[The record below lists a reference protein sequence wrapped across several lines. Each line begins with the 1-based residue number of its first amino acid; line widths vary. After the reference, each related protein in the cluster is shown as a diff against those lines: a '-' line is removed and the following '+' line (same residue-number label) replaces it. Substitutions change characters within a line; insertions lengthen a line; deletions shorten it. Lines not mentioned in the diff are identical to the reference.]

1 MGNDPLAILFQE
13 RNMNKIYK
21 TFFSSARGC
30 VVVANELSTSKSK
43 SATKTVVASVAMAV
57 ASLAC
62 AEIPEFTPPS
72 DVVEF
77 NVNQEYIDQNG
88 GKTAFAYE
96 NVSTGE
102 VSSDKNLLVT
112 GSAEKAQATGFWAS
126 GNDTSFVNKGT
137 VYVTAADKTT
147 AKTWSQQAIGAA
159 NGATATNEG
168 TIVVKNAYG
177 MIVGSEDNGDNPA
190 TIVNKGTIAVY
201 ETGAAM
207 ELGGKEGSVAENA
220 GTIYVAKAI
229 GESDH
234 VGTLKPFTFGVL
246 IKDHKN
252 GLFTNSGIISAKD
265 ATAAISVQL
274 GDNPSLTDKNTIKLT
289 SGSQTLGKIQIDAP
303 NTTLVMEDG
312 AVFEGRLVVS
322 KTASKTSITG
332 TQKAVGLTAS
342 NGAALFLS
350 PADSSA
356 TIKNALYSGN
366 KASGAAVAMGGA
378 VYSNGSPIYF
388 ENTVFD
394 GNSAVITAP
403 TKDTDAATG
412 GAIQIKGSPDTVFKD
427 VVFTNNSAVVNGA
440 DGKGAYAFG
449 GAINVDYSTGST
461 TGVKR
466 DSDVKFIITKDIA
479 YTGNT
484 VSSDGNGKPDTWGY
498 THSHTQAGGFLFLDR
513 GSVAT
518 FDVQG
523 SATLTIGEKGTTGDT
538 DSIASSMP
546 NNTNA
551 NGGQHALLNK
561 TGSGTLLVN
570 SDLNKYYGTA
580 DVQEGTMH
588 VTSEWLVQHNVNVT
602 GGTLIL
608 DKANIANGENSKN
621 QTNEGSQQIGSFNV
635 TKGELILTTLSG
647 EALDGAVNVSGNDSA
662 FIFGEQDHNSLEA
675 AKAAI
680 GTKTGPN
687 AYIGQNL
694 NLSENGRLMLGNAA
708 EATAEDA
715 AAKTPSVVLGSGA
728 NLFIAAGSAIVG
740 TENQSFVANEGSSI
754 YLDKARLGQNYQLTE
769 GFGNVDESK
778 ANFATTNR
786 LLGATLAKNEDGQL
800 ILGVERND
808 VQLDTIAPNTVNAAL
823 ATGEGLGVERINA
836 LLDINSGLTT
846 EQAAAEINRIALM
859 GTASAA
865 QAMAV
870 NGANLIADTLDQHG
884 SVLAAYAHKKQGAD
898 LWIDLSGMTSK
909 ASRYQAGSTNY
920 GYKSD
925 IGGATVGADYAFGN
939 GAALGGAV
947 SFGKGSA
954 RGQGNGSGIKNDI
967 RYWGANV
974 YGVWNTEY
982 ANVIG
987 NVGYLQ
993 SKNKISHVG
1002 YKGKPDVKTFS
1013 LGVRVE
1019 KPLALNEVLTVTPHV
1034 GARYLHV
1041 DMESFKA
1048 GGFKYS
1054 AEKANLFQVPF
1065 GVALNGKA
1073 NVASVDVKPFVDV
1086 QIAPAL
1092 GDRKV
1097 KNKFALATSAAS
1109 DSIDSRIANNA
1120 MYSAKVG
1127 VEAAKGAHAFGLNYG
1142 IGSGDK
1148 GRVDQVLQA
1157 KYRYQ
1162 F

>member
-1 MGNDPLAILFQE
+1 MPVWLAPLHLNILPPTKLEANEFSFVENSGNTNP
-13 RNMNKIYK
+13 YK
-21 TFFSSARGC
+21 T
-30 VVVANELSTSKSK
+30 LTSTSS
-43 SATKTVVASVAMAV
+43 SE
-57 ASLAC
+57 L
-62 AEIPEFTPPS
+62 
-72 DVVEF
+72 
-77 NVNQEYIDQNG
+77 
-88 GKTAFAYE
+88 E
-96 NVSTGE
+96 N
-102 VSSDKNLLVT
+102 LWVT
-112 GSAEKAQATGFWAS
+112 GSGAGSKATGYWVDSDGQEATFTNL
-126 GNDTSFVNKGT
+126 GNI
-137 VYVTAADKTT
+137 YVTAVDGANS
-147 AKTWSQQAIGAA
+147 WSQRAIGVAD
-159 NGATATNEG
+159 GATAINKG
-168 TIVVKNAYG
+168 TIVVQNAYG
-177 MIVGSEDNGDNPA
+177 MTVGSDKNGSTPA
-190 TIVNKGTIAVY
+190 TIINEGSIAVY
-201 ETGAAM
+201 KTGAAI
-207 ELGGKEGSVAENA
+207 ELGGVKGSTAENK
-220 GTIYVAKAI
+220 GQIYVGKPSA
-229 GESDH
+229 SD
-234 VGTLKPFTFGVL
+234 GAFTIGVL
-246 IKDHKN
+246 VKDHKE
-252 GLFTNSGIISAKD
+252 GTFTNSGLIDAKE
-265 ATAAISVQL
+265 ATAAIAVQQ
-274 GDNPSLTDKNTIKLT
+274 GTSTDKNTILLS
-289 SGSQTLGKIQIDAP
+289 SGSQTLGKILIDAP
-303 NTTLVMEDG
+303 NTTLNMEDG
-312 AVFEGRLVVS
+312 AVYEGGIFVS
-322 KTASKTSITG
+322 KNATKTAISG
-332 TQKAVGLTAS
+332 TQKAEGLTAS
-342 NGAALFLS
+342 YGAALFLA

-356 TIKNALYSGN
+356 SIKNALYSGN
-366 KASGAAVAMGGA
+366 KASGATVAMGGA

-394 GNSAVITAP
+394 GNSAVITSPA
-403 TKDTDAATG
+403 KDTHAATG

-427 VVFTNNSAVVNGA
+427 VVFMNNSAAVTGA
-440 DGKGAYAFG
+440 ADKGAYAFG

-466 DSDVKFIITKDIA
+466 DSDVKFIITKDLA

-484 VSSDGNGKPDTWGY
+484 VSSDGTGKPDTYGY

-518 FDVQG
+518 FEVQG
-523 SATLTIGEKGTTGDT
+523 AATLTIGEKGTTGDT

-546 NNTNA
+546 NNTTA

-561 TGSGTLLVN
+561 TGTGTLLVN
-570 SDLNKYYGTA
+570 SDLNKYYGTT

-608 DKANIANGENSKN
+608 DKANIANGENAKN
-621 QTNEGSQQIGSFNV
+621 QTNEGNQQIDSLNI
-635 TKGELILTTLSG
+635 TKGELVLTALSG

-675 AKAAI
+675 AKAI
-680 GTKTGPN
+680 VGTKSGPN
-687 AYIGQNL
+687 AYIGKTL
-694 NLSENGRLMLGNAA
+694 KLSENGRLMLGNAA
-708 EATAEDA
+708 AATAEGVA
-715 AAKTPSVVLGSGA
+715 ATPSVVLGEGA

-786 LLGATLAKNEDGQL
+786 LLGARLAKNEDGQL

-823 ATGEGLGVERINA
+823 TAEEGLGVERINA
-836 LLDINSGLTT
+836 LLDINSDLTT
-846 EQAAAEINRIALM
+846 EQAASEINRIAMM

-870 NGANLIADTLDQHG
+870 NGSNLIADTLDQHG
-884 SVLAAYAHKKQGAD
+884 SVLAAYAHEKQGTD

-925 IGGATVGADYAFGN
+925 IGGATLGADYAFGN
-939 GAALGGAV
+939 GMALGGAV

-993 SKNKISHVG
+993 SKNKISHAG

-1013 LGVRVE
+1013 VGVRVE

-1048 GGFKYS
+1048 GGFKYT

-1065 GVALNGKA
+1065 GVAFNGKA

-1097 KNKFALATSAAS
+1097 KNKFALATGDAS

-1120 MYSAKVG
+1120 TYSAKVG
-1127 VEAAKGAHAFGLNYG
+1127 VEAARGAHAFGLNYG
-1142 IGSGDK
+1142 IGSGNK

>member
-1 MGNDPLAILFQE
+1 MPLHLNILPPPGNLESNEINFVVDSPNTTKSYKAI
-13 RNMNKIYK
+13 
-21 TFFSSARGC
+21 T
-30 VVVANELSTSKSK
+30 STS
-43 SATKTVVASVAMAV
+43 
-57 ASLAC
+57 
-62 AEIPEFTPPS
+62 
-72 DVVEF
+72 
-77 NVNQEYIDQNG
+77 
-88 GKTAFAYE
+88 
-96 NVSTGE
+96 
-102 VSSDKNLLVT
+102 SSELKNLWVT
-112 GSAEKAQATGFWAS
+112 GSGDGSKATGYWIDSNGQEATFTNL
-126 GNDTSFVNKGT
+126 GNI
-137 VYVTAADKTT
+137 YVTAVGD
-147 AKTWSQQAIGAA
+147 AKSWSQRAIGAA
-159 NGATATNEG
+159 DGATAINKG
-168 TIVVKNAYG
+168 TIVVQNAYG
-177 MIVGSEDNGDNPA
+177 MTVGSAGNGTAPA
-190 TIVNKGTIAVY
+190 TIINEGSIAVY

-207 ELGGKEGSVAENA
+207 ELGGVKGSTAENK
-220 GTIYVAKAI
+220 GQIYV
-229 GESDH
+229 S
-234 VGTLKPFTFGVL
+234 KPSENDGAFTIGVL
-246 IKDHKN
+246 VKDHEE
-252 GLFTNSGIISAKD
+252 GTFTNSGLIDAKE
-265 ATAAISVQL
+265 ATAAISVQK
-274 GDNPSLTDKNTIKLT
+274 GTSTDKNTILLT
-289 SGSQTLGKIQIDAP
+289 SGSQTLGNISIDAP
-303 NTTLVMEDG
+303 NTTLNMEDG
-312 AVFEGRLVVS
+312 AVYEGGIFVS
-322 KTASKTSITG
+322 KGATNTAISG
-332 TQKAVGLTAS
+332 TQKAVGLTVLNGVGA
-342 NGAALFLS
+342 GAALFLG
-350 PADSSA
+350 PANSSA
-356 TIKNALYSGN
+356 SIKNALYSGN
-366 KASGAAVAMGGA
+366 KVRVTSPDKYGDASAAGGA

-394 GNSAVITAP
+394 GNSAENTAP
-403 TKDTDAATG
+403 SKDTDAATG

-427 VVFTNNSAVVNGA
+427 VVFTNNSATVTGA
-440 DGKGAYAFG
+440 DRTGAYAFG
-449 GAINVDYSTGST
+449 GAILVDYSTGSV

-466 DSDVKFIITKDIA
+466 DSDVKFIITKDLA

-484 VSSDGNGKPDTWGY
+484 VSSDGNGKPNTYHY

-518 FDVQG
+518 FEVQG
-523 SATLTIGEKGTTGDT
+523 AATLTIGEKGTTGDT

-546 NNTNA
+546 NDTTV

-561 TGSGTLLVN
+561 TGTGTLLVN
-570 SDLNKYYGTA
+570 SDLNKYYGTT

-588 VTSEWLVQHNVNVT
+588 VTSEWMVQHNVNVT

-608 DKANIANGENSKN
+608 DKANIANGANAKN
-621 QTNEGSQQIGSFNV
+621 QTNDGQQQIGSFNV
-635 TKGELILTTLSG
+635 TKGELVLTALSG

-675 AKAAI
+675 AKAI
-680 GTKTGPN
+680 VGTKSGPN
-687 AYIGQNL
+687 AYIGKTL
-694 NLSENGRLMLGNAA
+694 KLSENGRLMLGNAA
-708 EATAEDA
+708 AVTAEGVA
-715 AAKTPSVVLGSGA
+715 ATPSVVLGEGA

-823 ATGEGLGVERINA
+823 ASGEGLGVERINA

-846 EQAAAEINRIALM
+846 EQAASEINRIALM

-884 SVLAAYAHKKQGAD
+884 SVLAAYAHEKQGAD

-967 RYWGANV
+967 TYWGANV

-993 SKNKISHVG
+993 SKNKISHAG

-1013 LGVRVE
+1013 VGVRVE
-1019 KPLALNEVLTVTPHV
+1019 KPLALNEVITVTPHV

-1065 GVALNGKA
+1065 GVAFNGKA

-1097 KNKFALATSAAS
+1097 KNKFALATGGAS

-1127 VEAAKGAHAFGLNYG
+1127 VEATKGAHAFGLNYG

>member
-1 MGNDPLAILFQE
+1 MLVGNDPLAILYQE

-21 TFFSSARGC
+21 TFFNSARGC
-30 VVVANELSTSKSK
+30 IVVANELSTSKSK

-57 ASLAC
+57 AGLAC
-62 AEIPEFTPPS
+62 AAAPEYITPPTKLEANEFS
-72 DVVEF
+72 FVE
-77 NVNQEYIDQNG
+77 NSGNTNPY
-88 GKTAFAYE
+88 KTITSTNSSELE
-96 NVSTGE
+96 N
-102 VSSDKNLLVT
+102 LWVT
-112 GSAEKAQATGFWAS
+112 GSGAGSKATGYWVDSDGQEATFTNL
-126 GNDTSFVNKGT
+126 GNI
-137 VYVTAADKTT
+137 YVTAVDGANS
-147 AKTWSQQAIGAA
+147 WSQRAIGAA
-159 NGATATNEG
+159 DGATAINKG
-168 TIVVKNAYG
+168 TIVVQNAYG
-177 MIVGSEDNGDNPA
+177 MTVGSDKNGSTPA
-190 TIVNKGTIAVY
+190 KIINEGSIAVY
-201 ETGAAM
+201 DTGAAM
-207 ELGGKEGSVAENA
+207 ELGGVKGSTAENK
-220 GTIYVAKAI
+220 GQIYV
-229 GESDH
+229 S
-234 VGTLKPFTFGVL
+234 KPSTNKEAFTIGVL
-246 IKDHKN
+246 VKDHEE
-252 GLFTNSGIISAKD
+252 GTFTNSGLIDAKE
-265 ATAAISVQL
+265 ATAAIAVQQ
-274 GDNPSLTDKNTIKLT
+274 GTSTDKNTILLS
-289 SGSQTLGKIQIDAP
+289 SGSQTLGNILIDAP
-303 NTTLVMEDG
+303 NTTLNMEDG
-312 AVFEGRLVVS
+312 AVYEGRIFVSKNAS
-322 KTASKTSITG
+322 KTAISG
-332 TQKAVGLTAS
+332 TQKAEGLTAS
-342 NGAALFLS
+342 NGAGAALFLA

-356 TIKNALYSGN
+356 SIKNALYSGN
-366 KASGAAVAMGGA
+366 KASGATAAMGGA

-403 TKDTDAATG
+403 AKATDAATG

-427 VVFTNNSAVVNGA
+427 VVFTNNTAAVTGANGI
-440 DGKGAYAFG
+440 GAYAFG

-466 DSDVKFIITKDIA
+466 DSDVKFIITKDLA

-484 VSSDGNGKPDTWGY
+484 VSSDGTGKPDTYGY

-518 FDVQG
+518 FEVQG
-523 SATLTIGEKGTTGDT
+523 AATLTIGEKGTTGDT

-546 NNTNA
+546 NNNKV

-561 TGSGTLLVN
+561 TGTGTLLVN
-570 SDLNKYYGTA
+570 SDLNKYYGTT

-588 VTSEWLVQHNVNVT
+588 VTSEWMVQHNVNVT

-608 DKANIANGENSKN
+608 DKANIANGANAKN
-621 QTNEGSQQIGSFNV
+621 QTNDGQQQIGSFNV
-635 TKGELILTTLSG
+635 TKGELVLTALSG

-675 AKAAI
+675 AKAI
-680 GTKTGPN
+680 VGTKSGPN
-687 AYIGQNL
+687 AYIGKTL
-694 NLSENGRLMLGNAA
+694 KLSENGRLMLGNAA
-708 EATAEDA
+708 AVTAEGVA
-715 AAKTPSVVLGSGA
+715 ATPSVVLGEGA

-769 GFGNVDESK
+769 GFGKVDESK

-808 VQLDTIAPNTVNAAL
+808 VQLDTIASNTVNAAL
-823 ATGEGLGVERINA
+823 AAGEGLGVERINA

-846 EQAAAEINRIALM
+846 EQAASEINRIAMM

-870 NGANLIADTLDQHG
+870 NGSNLIADTLDQHG
-884 SVLAAYAHKKQGAD
+884 SVLAAYAHEKQGTD

-925 IGGATVGADYAFGN
+925 IGGATLGADYAFGN
-939 GAALGGAV
+939 GTALGGAV

-993 SKNKISHVG
+993 SKNKISHAG

-1013 LGVRVE
+1013 VGVRVE

-1048 GGFKYS
+1048 GGFKYT

-1065 GVALNGKA
+1065 GVAFNGKA

-1097 KNKFALATSAAS
+1097 KNKFALATGDAS

-1142 IGSGDK
+1142 IGSGNK

>member
-1 MGNDPLAILFQE
+1 MPVWLAPLHLNILPPTKLEANEFSFVENSGNTNP
-13 RNMNKIYK
+13 YK
-21 TFFSSARGC
+21 T
-30 VVVANELSTSKSK
+30 LTSTSS
-43 SATKTVVASVAMAV
+43 SE
-57 ASLAC
+57 L
-62 AEIPEFTPPS
+62 
-72 DVVEF
+72 
-77 NVNQEYIDQNG
+77 
-88 GKTAFAYE
+88 E
-96 NVSTGE
+96 N
-102 VSSDKNLLVT
+102 LWVT
-112 GSAEKAQATGFWAS
+112 GSGADSKATGYWVDSDGQEATFTNL
-126 GNDTSFVNKGT
+126 GNI
-137 VYVTAADKTT
+137 YVTAVDGANS
-147 AKTWSQQAIGAA
+147 WSQRAIGVAD
-159 NGATATNEG
+159 GATAINKG
-168 TIVVKNAYG
+168 TIVVQNAYG
-177 MIVGSEDNGDNPA
+177 MTVGSDKNGSTPA
-190 TIVNKGTIAVY
+190 TIINEGSIAVY
-201 ETGAAM
+201 KTGAAI
-207 ELGGKEGSVAENA
+207 ELGGVKGSTAENK
-220 GTIYVAKAI
+220 GQIYVGKPSA
-229 GESDH
+229 SD
-234 VGTLKPFTFGVL
+234 GAFTIGVL
-246 IKDHKN
+246 VKDHKE
-252 GLFTNSGIISAKD
+252 GTFTNSGLIDAKE
-265 ATAAISVQL
+265 ATAAIAVQQ
-274 GDNPSLTDKNTIKLT
+274 GTSTDKNTILLS
-289 SGSQTLGKIQIDAP
+289 SGSQTLGKILIDAP
-303 NTTLVMEDG
+303 NTTLNMEDG
-312 AVFEGRLVVS
+312 AVYEGGIFVS
-322 KTASKTSITG
+322 KNATKTAISG
-332 TQKAVGLTAS
+332 TQKAEGLTAS
-342 NGAALFLS
+342 YGAALFLA

-356 TIKNALYSGN
+356 SIKNALYSGN
-366 KASGAAVAMGGA
+366 KASGATVAMGGA

-394 GNSAVITAP
+394 GNSAVITSPA
-403 TKDTDAATG
+403 KDTHAATG

-427 VVFTNNSAVVNGA
+427 VVFMNNSAAVTGA
-440 DGKGAYAFG
+440 ADKGAYAFG

-466 DSDVKFIITKDIA
+466 DSDVKFIITKDLA

-484 VSSDGNGKPDTWGY
+484 VSSDGTGKPDTYGY

-518 FDVQG
+518 FEVQG
-523 SATLTIGEKGTTGDT
+523 AATLTIGEKGTTGDT

-546 NNTNA
+546 NNTTA

-561 TGSGTLLVN
+561 TGTGTLLVN
-570 SDLNKYYGTA
+570 SDLNKYYGTT

-608 DKANIANGENSKN
+608 DKANIANGENAKN
-621 QTNEGSQQIGSFNV
+621 QTNEGNQQIGSLNI
-635 TKGELILTTLSG
+635 TKGELVLTALSG

-675 AKAAI
+675 AKAI
-680 GTKTGPN
+680 VGTKSGPN
-687 AYIGQNL
+687 AYIGKTL
-694 NLSENGRLMLGNAA
+694 KLSENGRLMLGNAA
-708 EATAEDA
+708 AATAEGVA
-715 AAKTPSVVLGSGA
+715 ATPSVVLGEGA

-786 LLGATLAKNEDGQL
+786 LLGARLAKNEDGQL

-823 ATGEGLGVERINA
+823 TAEEGLGVERINA
-836 LLDINSGLTT
+836 LLDINSDLTT
-846 EQAAAEINRIALM
+846 EQAASEINRIAMM

-870 NGANLIADTLDQHG
+870 NGSNLIADTLDQHG
-884 SVLAAYAHKKQGAD
+884 SVLAAYAHEKQGTD

-925 IGGATVGADYAFGN
+925 IGGATLGADYAFGN
-939 GAALGGAV
+939 GMALGGAV

-993 SKNKISHVG
+993 SKNKISHAG

-1013 LGVRVE
+1013 VGVRVE

-1048 GGFKYS
+1048 GGFKYT

-1065 GVALNGKA
+1065 GVAFNGKA

-1097 KNKFALATSAAS
+1097 KNKFALATGDAS

-1127 VEAAKGAHAFGLNYG
+1127 VEAARGAHAFGLNYG
-1142 IGSGDK
+1142 IGSGNK

>member
-1 MGNDPLAILFQE
+1 
-13 RNMNKIYK
+13 MNKIYK
-21 TFFSSARGC
+21 TFFNSARGC
-30 VVVANELSTSKSK
+30 IVVANELSTSKSK

-57 ASLAC
+57 AGLAC
-62 AEIPEFTPPS
+62 AAAPEYITPPS
-72 DVVEF
+72 NLESNEFSFVE
-77 NVNQEYIDQNG
+77 NSGNTNPY
-88 GKTAFAYE
+88 KTITSTNSSELE
-96 NVSTGE
+96 N
-102 VSSDKNLLVT
+102 LWVT
-112 GSAEKAQATGFWAS
+112 GSGAGSKATGYWIDS
-126 GNDTSFVNKGT
+126 
-137 VYVTAADKTT
+137 
-147 AKTWSQQAIGAA
+147 
-159 NGATATNEG
+159 NGQEAT
-168 TIVVKNAYG
+168 
-177 MIVGSEDNGDNPA
+177 
-190 TIVNKGTIAVY
+190 
-201 ETGAAM
+201 
-207 ELGGKEGSVAENA
+207 
-220 GTIYVAKAI
+220 
-229 GESDH
+229 
-234 VGTLKPFTFGVL
+234 
-246 IKDHKN
+246 
-252 GLFTNSGIISAKD
+252 FTNSGLIDAKE
-265 ATAAISVQL
+265 ATAAITVQK
-274 GDNPSLTDKNTIKLT
+274 GTSTDKNTILIT
-289 SGSQTLGKIQIDAP
+289 SGSQILGNISIDAP
-303 NTTLVMEDG
+303 NTTLNMEDG
-312 AVFEGRLVVS
+312 AVYEGGIFVS
-322 KTASKTSITG
+322 NKAKGTAISG
-332 TQKAVGLTAS
+332 TQKAVGLTVLNGVGA
-342 NGAALFLS
+342 GAALFLS

-356 TIKNALYSGN
+356 SIKNALYSGN
-366 KASGAAVAMGGA
+366 KARVTVADKDGNAFAAGGA

-394 GNSAVITAP
+394 GNSAAITAP
-403 TKDTDAATG
+403 SKDTDGATG
-412 GAIQIKGSPDTVFKD
+412 GAIFIKGSPDTVFKD
-427 VVFTNNSAVVNGA
+427 VVFTNNSATVTGA
-440 DGKGAYAFG
+440 GRTGAYAFG
-449 GAINVDYSTGST
+449 GAILVDYSTGSA

-466 DSDVKFIITKDIA
+466 DSDVKFIITKDLA

-484 VSSDGNGKPDTWGY
+484 VSSDGNGKPNTYGY

-518 FDVQG
+518 FEVQG
-523 SATLTIGEKGTTGDT
+523 TATLTIGEEGTTGDT
-538 DSIASSMP
+538 DSIASSIP
-546 NNTNA
+546 INDKT

-570 SDLNKYYGTA
+570 SDLNKYYGTTA
-580 DVQEGTMH
+580 VQEGTMH
-588 VTSEWLVQHNVNVT
+588 VTSEWLVQNNVNVT

-608 DKANIANGENSKN
+608 DKANIAIGENFKN
-621 QTNEGSQQIGSFNV
+621 QDSKGNKQVGSFNV
-635 TKGELILTTLSG
+635 TKGELILTALSG

-662 FIFGEQDHNSLEA
+662 FIFGEQDHNFLE
-675 AKAAI
+675 AAI

-687 AYIGQNL
+687 AYIGKTL
-694 NLSENGRLMLGNAA
+694 KLSENGRLMLGNAA
-708 EATAEDA
+708 EPAAENAD
-715 AAKTPSVVLGSGA
+715 AKTPSVVLGEGA

-740 TENQSFVANEGSSI
+740 NESQSFVANEGSSI
-754 YLDKARLGQNYQLTE
+754 YLDKARLGQKYQLTE

-823 ATGEGLGVERINA
+823 ASGEGLGVERINA

-846 EQAAAEINRIALM
+846 EQAASEINRIALM

-884 SVLAAYAHKKQGAD
+884 SVLAAYAHEKQGAD

-967 RYWGANV
+967 TYWGANV

-993 SKNKISHVG
+993 SKNKISHAG

-1013 LGVRVE
+1013 VGVRVE
-1019 KPLALNEVLTVTPHV
+1019 KPLALNEVITVTPHV

-1065 GVALNGKA
+1065 GVAFNGKA

-1097 KNKFALATSAAS
+1097 KNKFALATGGAS

-1127 VEAAKGAHAFGLNYG
+1127 VEATKGAHAFGLNYG

>member
-1 MGNDPLAILFQE
+1 MPVWLAPLHLNILPPPTKLEANEFSFVENSGNTNP
-13 RNMNKIYK
+13 YK
-21 TFFSSARGC
+21 T
-30 VVVANELSTSKSK
+30 LTSTSS
-43 SATKTVVASVAMAV
+43 SE
-57 ASLAC
+57 L
-62 AEIPEFTPPS
+62 
-72 DVVEF
+72 
-77 NVNQEYIDQNG
+77 
-88 GKTAFAYE
+88 E
-96 NVSTGE
+96 N
-102 VSSDKNLLVT
+102 LWVT
-112 GSAEKAQATGFWAS
+112 GSGAGSKATGYWVDSDGQEATFTNL
-126 GNDTSFVNKGT
+126 GNI
-137 VYVTAADKTT
+137 YVTAVDGANS
-147 AKTWSQQAIGAA
+147 WSQRAIGVAD
-159 NGATATNEG
+159 GATAINKG
-168 TIVVKNAYG
+168 TIVVQNAYG
-177 MIVGSEDNGDNPA
+177 MTVGSDKNGSTPA
-190 TIVNKGTIAVY
+190 TIINEGSIAVY
-201 ETGAAM
+201 KTGAAI
-207 ELGGKEGSVAENA
+207 ELGGVKGSTAENK
-220 GTIYVAKAI
+220 GQIYVGKPSA
-229 GESDH
+229 SD
-234 VGTLKPFTFGVL
+234 GAFTIGVL
-246 IKDHKN
+246 VKDHKE
-252 GLFTNSGIISAKD
+252 GTFTNSSLIDAKE
-265 ATAAISVQL
+265 ATAAIAVQQ
-274 GDNPSLTDKNTIKLT
+274 GTSTDKNTILLS
-289 SGSQTLGKIQIDAP
+289 SGSQTLGKILIDAP
-303 NTTLVMEDG
+303 NTTLNMEDE
-312 AVFEGRLVVS
+312 AVYEGGIFVS
-322 KTASKTSITG
+322 KNATKTAISG
-332 TQKAVGLTAS
+332 TQKAEGLTAS
-342 NGAALFLS
+342 YGAALFLA

-356 TIKNALYSGN
+356 SIKNALYSGN
-366 KASGAAVAMGGA
+366 KASGATVAMGGA

-394 GNSAVITAP
+394 GNSAVITSPA
-403 TKDTDAATG
+403 KDTHAATG

-427 VVFTNNSAVVNGA
+427 VVFMNNSAAVTGA
-440 DGKGAYAFG
+440 ADKGAYAFG

-466 DSDVKFIITKDIA
+466 DSDVKFIITKDLA

-484 VSSDGNGKPDTWGY
+484 VSSDGTGKPDTYGY

-518 FDVQG
+518 FEVQG
-523 SATLTIGEKGTTGDT
+523 AATLTIGEKGTTGDT

-546 NNTNA
+546 NNTTA

-561 TGSGTLLVN
+561 TGTGTLLVN
-570 SDLNKYYGTA
+570 SDLNKYYGTT

-608 DKANIANGENSKN
+608 DKANIANGENAKN
-621 QTNEGSQQIGSFNV
+621 QTNEGNQQIGSLNI
-635 TKGELILTTLSG
+635 TKGELVLTALSG

-675 AKAAI
+675 AKAI
-680 GTKTGPN
+680 VGTKSGPN
-687 AYIGQNL
+687 AYIGKTL
-694 NLSENGRLMLGNAA
+694 KLSENGRLMLGNAA
-708 EATAEDA
+708 AATAEGVA
-715 AAKTPSVVLGSGA
+715 ATPSVVLGEGA

-786 LLGATLAKNEDGQL
+786 LLGARLAKNEDGQL

-823 ATGEGLGVERINA
+823 TAEEGLGVERINA
-836 LLDINSGLTT
+836 LLDINSDLTT
-846 EQAAAEINRIALM
+846 EQAASEINRIAMM

-870 NGANLIADTLDQHG
+870 NGSNLIADTLDQHG
-884 SVLAAYAHKKQGAD
+884 SVLAAYAHEKQGAD

-925 IGGATVGADYAFGN
+925 IGGATLGADYAFGN
-939 GAALGGAV
+939 GMALGGAV

-993 SKNKISHVG
+993 SKNKISHAG

-1013 LGVRVE
+1013 VGVRVE

-1048 GGFKYS
+1048 GGFKYT

-1065 GVALNGKA
+1065 GVAFNGKA

-1097 KNKFALATSAAS
+1097 KNKFALATGDAS

-1127 VEAAKGAHAFGLNYG
+1127 VEAARGAHAFGLNYG
-1142 IGSGDK
+1142 IGSGNK

>member
-1 MGNDPLAILFQE
+1 MLVGNDPIAILFQE

-21 TFFSSARGC
+21 TFFNSARGC
-30 VVVANELSTSKSK
+30 IVVANELSTSKSK

-57 ASLAC
+57 AGLAC
-62 AEIPEFTPPS
+62 AAAPEYINPPS
-72 DVVEF
+72 NLGWNESSFVVDRGT
-77 NVNQEYIDQNG
+77 I
-88 GKTAFAYE
+88 AYE
-96 NVSTGE
+96 TLTST
-102 VSSDKNLLVT
+102 SSSKLENLWVK
-112 GSAEKAQATGFWAS
+112 GSGPDARATGYWIDSNGQEATFTNL
-126 GNDTSFVNKGT
+126 GNI
-137 VYVTAADKTT
+137 YVTAEGE
-147 AKTWSQQAIGAA
+147 AKSWSQRAIGAA
-159 NGATATNEG
+159 DGATAINKG
-168 TIVVKNAYG
+168 TIVVQNAYG
-177 MIVGSEDNGDNPA
+177 MTVGSAGNGPAPA
-190 TIVNKGTIAVY
+190 TIINEGSIAVY

-207 ELGGKEGSVAENA
+207 ELGGVEGSTAENK
-220 GTIYVAKAI
+220 GQIYV
-229 GESDH
+229 G
-234 VGTLKPFTFGVL
+234 KPSENSGAFTFGVL
-246 IKDHKN
+246 VKDHKE
-252 GLFTNSGIISAKD
+252 GTFTNSGLIDAKE
-265 ATAAISVQL
+265 ATAAITVQK
-274 GDNPSLTDKNTIKLT
+274 GDITDKNTILLT
-289 SGSQTLGKIQIDAP
+289 SGSQTLGNILIDAP
-303 NTTLVMEDG
+303 NTTLNMEDG
-312 AVFEGRLVVS
+312 AVYEGSIFVS
-322 KTASKTSITG
+322 NKATKTAISG

-342 NGAALFLS
+342 YGAALYLAC
-350 PADSSA
+350 ADSSA
-356 TIKNALYSGN
+356 SIKNALYSGN
-366 KASGAAVAMGGA
+366 KASGTTVAVGGA
-378 VYSNGSPIYF
+378 VYSYGSPIYF

-394 GNSAVITAP
+394 GNSAAITAP
-403 TKDTDAATG
+403 SENTDAATG

-427 VVFTNNSAVVNGA
+427 VVFTNNSATVTGA
-440 DGKGAYAFG
+440 DGTGAYAFG
-449 GAINVDYSTGST
+449 GAINVDYSTGSA

-466 DSDVKFIITKDIA
+466 DSDVKFIITKDLA

-484 VSSDGNGKPDTWGY
+484 VSSDGTGKPNTYGY

-518 FDVQG
+518 FEVQG
-523 SATLTIGEKGTTGDT
+523 AATLTIGEKGTTGDT

-546 NNTNA
+546 NNTTT

-561 TGSGTLLVN
+561 TGTGTLLVN
-570 SDLNKYYGTA
+570 SDLNKYYGTT

-608 DKANIANGENSKN
+608 DKANIANGENAKN
-621 QTNEGSQQIGSFNV
+621 QTNEGNQQIGSLNI
-635 TKGELILTTLSG
+635 TKGELVLTALSG

-662 FIFGEQDHNSLEA
+662 FIFGEQDHNSFEA
-675 AKAAI
+675 AKAI
-680 GTKTGPN
+680 VGTKSGPN
-687 AYIGQNL
+687 AYIGKTL
-694 NLSENGRLMLGNAA
+694 KLSENGRLMLGNAPA
-708 EATAEDA
+708 ATAEGIA
-715 AAKTPSVVLGSGA
+715 ATPSVVLGEGA

-786 LLGATLAKNEDGQL
+786 LLGATFAKNEDGQV

-823 ATGEGLGVERINA
+823 ASGEGLGVERINA
-836 LLDINSGLTT
+836 LLDINSGLTI
-846 EQAAAEINRIALM
+846 EQAASEINRIALM

-870 NGANLIADTLDQHG
+870 NGASLIADTLDQHG
-884 SVLAAYAHKKQGAD
+884 SVLAAYAHEKQGAD
-898 LWIDLSGMTSK
+898 LWIDLSGMTIK

-967 RYWGANV
+967 TYWGANV

-982 ANVIG
+982 ANVIA

-993 SKNKISHVG
+993 SKNKISHAG

-1013 LGVRVE
+1013 VGVRVE
-1019 KPLALNEVLTVTPHV
+1019 KPLALNEVITVTPHV

-1065 GVALNGKA
+1065 GVAFNGKA

-1097 KNKFALATSAAS
+1097 KNKFALATGGAS

>member
-1 MGNDPLAILFQE
+1 M
-13 RNMNKIYK
+13 
-21 TFFSSARGC
+21 
-30 VVVANELSTSKSK
+30 
-43 SATKTVVASVAMAV
+43 TVG
-57 ASLAC
+57 
-62 AEIPEFTPPS
+62 S
-72 DVVEF
+72 D
-77 NVNQEYIDQNG
+77 
-88 GKTAFAYE
+88 
-96 NVSTGE
+96 
-102 VSSDKNLLVT
+102 
-112 GSAEKAQATGFWAS
+112 
-126 GNDTSFVNKGT
+126 
-137 VYVTAADKTT
+137 
-147 AKTWSQQAIGAA
+147 A
-159 NGATATNEG
+159 NGTA
-168 TIVVKNAYG
+168 
-177 MIVGSEDNGDNPA
+177 PA
-190 TIVNKGTIAVY
+190 TIINEGSIAVY

-207 ELGGKEGSVAENA
+207 ELGGVKGSTAENK
-220 GTIYVAKAI
+220 GQIYV
-229 GESDH
+229 G
-234 VGTLKPFTFGVL
+234 KPSENNEAFTFGVL
-246 IKDHKN
+246 VKDHKE
-252 GLFTNSGIISAKD
+252 GTFTNSGLIDAKE
-265 ATAAISVQL
+265 ATAAITVQK
-274 GDNPSLTDKNTIKLT
+274 GTSADNTDKNTILLT
-289 SGSQTLGKIQIDAP
+289 SGSQTLGNILIDAQ
-303 NTTLVMEDG
+303 NTTLNMEDG
-312 AVFEGRLVVS
+312 AVYEGRISVS
-322 KTASKTSITG
+322 GDATKTAISG

-342 NGAALFLS
+342 YGAALLLA

-356 TIKNALYSGN
+356 SIKNALYSGN
-366 KASGAAVAMGGA
+366 KASGTTFAMGGA

-394 GNSAVITAP
+394 GNSAAITNP
-403 TKDTDAATG
+403 SNNTDGATG
-412 GAIQIKGSPDTVFKD
+412 GAIIIKGCPDAVFKD
-427 VVFTNNSAVVNGA
+427 VVFTNNSATVTGA
-440 DGKGAYAFG
+440 GGTGAYAFG
-449 GAINVDYSTGST
+449 GAISADYSTGSA
-461 TGVKR
+461 R
-466 DSDVKFIITKDIA
+466 DSNVKFIITKDLA

-484 VSSDGNGKPDTWGY
+484 VSSDGTGKPDTWGY

-518 FDVQG
+518 FEVQG
-523 SATLTIGEKGTTGDT
+523 TATLTIGEEGTTGDT

-546 NNTNA
+546 NSTPANSTPV

-561 TGSGTLLVN
+561 TGTGTLLVN
-570 SDLNKYYGTA
+570 SDLNKYYGTT

-621 QTNEGSQQIGSFNV
+621 QNNDGTQQVGSFNV
-635 TKGELILTTLSG
+635 TKGELILTALSG

-662 FIFGEQDHNSLEA
+662 FIFGEQDHNSFEA
-675 AKAAI
+675 AKAI
-680 GTKTGPN
+680 VGTKSGPN
-687 AYIGQNL
+687 AYIGKTL
-694 NLSENGRLMLGNAA
+694 KLSENGRLMLGNAPA
-708 EATAEDA
+708 ATAEGIA
-715 AAKTPSVVLGSGA
+715 ATPSVVLGEGA
-728 NLFIAAGSAIVG
+728 NLFIVAGSAIVG

-786 LLGATLAKNEDGQL
+786 LLGATFAKNEDGQV

-823 ATGEGLGVERINA
+823 ASGEGLGVERINA
-836 LLDINSGLTT
+836 LLDINSGLTI
-846 EQAAAEINRIALM
+846 EQAASEINRIALM

-870 NGANLIADTLDQHG
+870 NGASLIADTLDQHG
-884 SVLAAYAHKKQGAD
+884 SVLAAYAHEKQGAD

-967 RYWGANV
+967 TYWGANV

-993 SKNKISHVG
+993 SKNKISHAG

-1013 LGVRVE
+1013 VGVRVE
-1019 KPLALNEVLTVTPHV
+1019 KPLALNEVITVTPHV

-1065 GVALNGKA
+1065 GVAFNGKA

-1097 KNKFALATSAAS
+1097 KNKFALATGGAS

>member
-1 MGNDPLAILFQE
+1 MGNDPIAILFQE

-21 TFFSSARGC
+21 TFFNSARGC
-30 VVVANELSTSKSK
+30 IVVANELSTSKSK

-57 ASLAC
+57 AGLAC
-62 AEIPEFTPPS
+62 AAAPEYITPPS
-72 DVVEF
+72 NLESNEFSFVE
-77 NVNQEYIDQNG
+77 NSRNTNSY
-88 GKTAFAYE
+88 KTITSTNSSELE
-96 NVSTGE
+96 N
-102 VSSDKNLLVT
+102 LWVT
-112 GSAEKAQATGFWAS
+112 GSGAGSKATGYWIDSNGQEATFTNL
-126 GNDTSFVNKGT
+126 GNI
-137 VYVTAADKTT
+137 YVTAVEGANS
-147 AKTWSQQAIGAA
+147 WSQRAIGAA
-159 NGATATNEG
+159 DGATAINKG
-168 TIVVKNAYG
+168 TIVVQNAYG
-177 MIVGSEDNGDNPA
+177 MTVGSDKNGTAPA
-190 TIVNKGTIAVY
+190 TIINEGSIAVY

-207 ELGGKEGSVAENA
+207 ELGGVKGSTAENK
-220 GTIYVAKAI
+220 GQIYV
-229 GESDH
+229 G
-234 VGTLKPFTFGVL
+234 KPSENNGAFTIGVL
-246 IKDHKN
+246 VKDHEE
-252 GLFTNSGIISAKD
+252 GTFTNSGLIDAKE
-265 ATAAISVQL
+265 ATAAITVQK
-274 GDNPSLTDKNTIKLT
+274 GTSTDKNTILLT
-289 SGSQTLGKIQIDAP
+289 SGSQTLGNILIDAP
-303 NTTLVMEDG
+303 NTTLNMEDG
-312 AVFEGRLVVS
+312 AVYEGRIFVS
-322 KTASKTSITG
+322 KSATKTAISG

-342 NGAALFLS
+342 NGAALFLA

-356 TIKNALYSGN
+356 SIKNALYSGN
-366 KASGAAVAMGGA
+366 KASGTTVAMGGA

-394 GNSAVITAP
+394 GNSAAITAP
-403 TKDTDAATG
+403 SKDTDAATG

-427 VVFTNNSAVVNGA
+427 VVFTNNSATVTGA

-449 GAINVDYSTGST
+449 GAINVDYSTGSA

-466 DSDVKFIITKDIA
+466 DSDVKFIITKDLA

-484 VSSDGNGKPDTWGY
+484 VSSDGTGKPDTWGY

-518 FDVQG
+518 FEVQG
-523 SATLTIGEKGTTGDT
+523 TATLTIGEEGTTGDT

-546 NNTNA
+546 NNTTA

-570 SDLNKYYGTA
+570 SDLNKYYGTTA
-580 DVQEGTMH
+580 VQEGTMH

-621 QTNEGSQQIGSFNV
+621 QNNDGTQQVGSFNV
-635 TKGELILTTLSG
+635 TKGELILTALSG

-675 AKAAI
+675 AEAAI

-687 AYIGQNL
+687 AYIGKTL
-694 NLSENGRLMLGNAA
+694 KLSENGRLMLGNAA
-708 EATAEDA
+708 EPAAENAD
-715 AAKTPSVVLGSGA
+715 AKTPSVVLGEGA

-740 TENQSFVANEGSSI
+740 NESQSFVANEGSSI
-754 YLDKARLGQNYQLTE
+754 YLDKARLGQKYQLTE

-823 ATGEGLGVERINA
+823 ASGEGLGVERINA

-846 EQAAAEINRIALM
+846 EQAASEINRIALM

-884 SVLAAYAHKKQGAD
+884 SVLAAYAHEKQGAD

-967 RYWGANV
+967 TYWGANV

-993 SKNKISHVG
+993 SKNKISHAG

-1013 LGVRVE
+1013 VGVRVE
-1019 KPLALNEVLTVTPHV
+1019 KPLALNEVITVTPHV

-1065 GVALNGKA
+1065 GVAFNGKA

-1097 KNKFALATSAAS
+1097 KNKFALATGGAS

>member
-1 MGNDPLAILFQE
+1 MGNDPIAILFQE

-21 TFFSSARGC
+21 TFFNSARGC
-30 VVVANELSTSKSK
+30 IVVANELSTSKSK

-57 ASLAC
+57 AGLAC
-62 AEIPEFTPPS
+62 AAAP
-72 DVVEF
+72 
-77 NVNQEYIDQNG
+77 EYIAPPINLG
-88 GKTAFAYE
+88 SNESSFVE
-96 NVSTGE
+96 NSGNTTSYKEITSTN
-102 VSSDKNLLVT
+102 SSELENLWVT
-112 GSAEKAQATGFWAS
+112 GSGANSRATGYWIDSNGQEATFTNL
-126 GNDTSFVNKGT
+126 GNI
-137 VYVTAADKTT
+137 YVTAVGG
-147 AKTWSQQAIGAA
+147 AKSWSQRAIGAA
-159 NGATATNEG
+159 DGATAINKG
-168 TIVVKNAYG
+168 TIVVQNAYG
-177 MIVGSEDNGDNPA
+177 MTVGSAENGTAPA
-190 TIVNKGTIAVY
+190 TIINEGSIAVY

-207 ELGGKEGSVAENA
+207 ELGGVKGSTAENK
-220 GTIYVAKAI
+220 GQIYV
-229 GESDH
+229 G
-234 VGTLKPFTFGVL
+234 KPSENDRAFTYGVL
-246 IKDHKN
+246 VKDHEE
-252 GLFTNSGIISAKD
+252 GTFTNSGLIDAKE
-265 ATAAISVQL
+265 ATAAIAVEQGTS
-274 GDNPSLTDKNTIKLT
+274 TDKNTILLS
-289 SGSQTLGKIQIDAP
+289 SGSQTLGNILIDAP
-303 NTTLVMEDG
+303 NTTLNMEDG
-312 AVFEGRLVVS
+312 AVYEGGIFVSKYAS
-322 KTASKTSITG
+322 KTAISG

-342 NGAALFLS
+342 DGAGAALFLA

-356 TIKNALYSGN
+356 SIKNALYSGN
-366 KASGAAVAMGGA
+366 KAIGTTDASGNTVAMGGA

-394 GNSAVITAP
+394 GNSAAITAP
-403 TKDTDAATG
+403 SKDTDAATG

-427 VVFTNNSAVVNGA
+427 VVFTNNSATVTGA

-449 GAINVDYSTGST
+449 GAINVDYSTGSA

-466 DSDVKFIITKDIA
+466 DSDVKFIITKDLA

-484 VSSDGNGKPDTWGY
+484 VSSDGTGKPDTWGY

-518 FDVQG
+518 FEVQG
-523 SATLTIGEKGTTGDT
+523 AATLTIGEKGTTGDT

-546 NNTNA
+546 NNTTT

-561 TGSGTLLVN
+561 TGTGTLLVN
-570 SDLNKYYGTA
+570 SDLNKYYGTT

-608 DKANIANGENSKN
+608 DKANIANGENAKN
-621 QTNEGSQQIGSFNV
+621 QTNEGNQLIGSLNI
-635 TKGELILTTLSG
+635 TKGELVLTALSG

-662 FIFGEQDHNSLEA
+662 FIFGEQDHNSFEA
-675 AKAAI
+675 AKAI
-680 GTKTGPN
+680 VGTKSGPN
-687 AYIGQNL
+687 AYIGKTL
-694 NLSENGRLMLGNAA
+694 KLSENGRLMLGNAPA
-708 EATAEDA
+708 ATAEGIA
-715 AAKTPSVVLGSGA
+715 ATPSVVLGEGA

-769 GFGNVDESK
+769 GFGKVDESK

-823 ATGEGLGVERINA
+823 ASGEGLGVERINA

-846 EQAAAEINRIALM
+846 EQAASEINRIALM

-884 SVLAAYAHKKQGAD
+884 SVLAAYAHEKQGAD

-967 RYWGANV
+967 TYWGANV

-993 SKNKISHVG
+993 SKNKISHAG

-1013 LGVRVE
+1013 VGVRVE
-1019 KPLALNEVLTVTPHV
+1019 KPLALNEVITVTPHV

-1065 GVALNGKA
+1065 GVAFNGKA

-1097 KNKFALATSAAS
+1097 KNKFALATGGAS

>member
-1 MGNDPLAILFQE
+1 MPVWLAPLHLNILPPPTKLEANEFSFVENSGNTNP
-13 RNMNKIYK
+13 YK
-21 TFFSSARGC
+21 T
-30 VVVANELSTSKSK
+30 LTSTSS
-43 SATKTVVASVAMAV
+43 SE
-57 ASLAC
+57 L
-62 AEIPEFTPPS
+62 
-72 DVVEF
+72 
-77 NVNQEYIDQNG
+77 
-88 GKTAFAYE
+88 E
-96 NVSTGE
+96 N
-102 VSSDKNLLVT
+102 LWVT
-112 GSAEKAQATGFWAS
+112 GSGAGSKATGYWVDSDGQEATFTNL
-126 GNDTSFVNKGT
+126 GNI
-137 VYVTAADKTT
+137 YVTAVDGANS
-147 AKTWSQQAIGAA
+147 WSQRAIGVAD
-159 NGATATNEG
+159 GATAINKG
-168 TIVVKNAYG
+168 TIVVQNAYG
-177 MIVGSEDNGDNPA
+177 MTVGSDKNGSTPA
-190 TIVNKGTIAVY
+190 TIINEGSIAVY
-201 ETGAAM
+201 KTGAAI
-207 ELGGKEGSVAENA
+207 ELGGVKGSTAENK
-220 GTIYVAKAI
+220 GQIYVGKPSA
-229 GESDH
+229 SD
-234 VGTLKPFTFGVL
+234 GAFTIGVL
-246 IKDHKN
+246 VKDHKE
-252 GLFTNSGIISAKD
+252 GTFTNSGLIDAKE
-265 ATAAISVQL
+265 ATVAIAVQQ
-274 GDNPSLTDKNTIKLT
+274 GTSTDKNTILLS
-289 SGSQTLGKIQIDAP
+289 SGSQTLGKILIDAP
-303 NTTLVMEDG
+303 NTTLNMEDG
-312 AVFEGRLVVS
+312 AVYEGGIFVS
-322 KTASKTSITG
+322 KNATKTAISG
-332 TQKAVGLTAS
+332 TQKAEGLTAS
-342 NGAALFLS
+342 YGAALFLA

-356 TIKNALYSGN
+356 SIKNALYSGN
-366 KASGAAVAMGGA
+366 KASGATVAMGGA

-394 GNSAVITAP
+394 GNSAVITSPA
-403 TKDTDAATG
+403 KDTHAATG

-427 VVFTNNSAVVNGA
+427 VVFMNNSAAVTGA
-440 DGKGAYAFG
+440 ADKGAYAFG

-466 DSDVKFIITKDIA
+466 DSDVKFIITKDLA

-484 VSSDGNGKPDTWGY
+484 VSSDGTGKPDTYGY

-518 FDVQG
+518 FEVQG
-523 SATLTIGEKGTTGDT
+523 AATLTIGEKGTTGDT

-546 NNTNA
+546 NNTTA

-561 TGSGTLLVN
+561 TGTGTLLVN
-570 SDLNKYYGTA
+570 SDLNKYYGTT

-608 DKANIANGENSKN
+608 DKANIANGENAKN
-621 QTNEGSQQIGSFNV
+621 QTNEGNQQIGSLNI
-635 TKGELILTTLSG
+635 TKGELVLTALSG

-675 AKAAI
+675 AKAI
-680 GTKTGPN
+680 VGTKSGPN
-687 AYIGQNL
+687 AYIGKTL
-694 NLSENGRLMLGNAA
+694 KLSENGRLMLGNAA
-708 EATAEDA
+708 AATAEGVA
-715 AAKTPSVVLGSGA
+715 ATPSVVLGEGA

-778 ANFATTNR
+778 ANFAMTNR
-786 LLGATLAKNEDGQL
+786 LLGARLAKNEDGQL

-823 ATGEGLGVERINA
+823 TAEEGLGVERINA
-836 LLDINSGLTT
+836 LLDINSDLTT
-846 EQAAAEINRIALM
+846 EQAASEINRIAMM

-870 NGANLIADTLDQHG
+870 NGSNLIADTLDQHG
-884 SVLAAYAHKKQGAD
+884 SVLAAYAHEKQGTD

-925 IGGATVGADYAFGN
+925 IGGATLGADYAFGN
-939 GAALGGAV
+939 GMALGGAV

-993 SKNKISHVG
+993 SKNKISHAG

-1013 LGVRVE
+1013 VGVRVE

-1048 GGFKYS
+1048 GGFKYT

-1065 GVALNGKA
+1065 GVAFNGKA

-1097 KNKFALATSAAS
+1097 KNKFALATGDAS

-1127 VEAAKGAHAFGLNYG
+1127 VEAARGAHAFGLNYG
-1142 IGSGDK
+1142 IGSGNK

>member
-1 MGNDPLAILFQE
+1 
-13 RNMNKIYK
+13 
-21 TFFSSARGC
+21 
-30 VVVANELSTSKSK
+30 
-43 SATKTVVASVAMAV
+43 MAV
-57 ASLAC
+57 AGLAC
-62 AEIPEFTPPS
+62 AAAPEYITPPS
-72 DVVEF
+72 NPGLNEDSFVV
-77 NVNQEYIDQNG
+77 NSG
-88 GKTAFAYE
+88 TKAY
-96 NVSTGE
+96 NTLTST
-102 VSSDKNLLVT
+102 SSSELKNLWVT
-112 GSAEKAQATGFWAS
+112 GSGLDARATGYWIDSNGQEATFTNL
-126 GNDTSFVNKGT
+126 GNI
-137 VYVTAADKTT
+137 YVTAVKGADS
-147 AKTWSQQAIGAA
+147 WSQRAIGAA
-159 NGATATNEG
+159 DGATAINKG
-168 TIVVKNAYG
+168 TIVVQNAYG
-177 MIVGSEDNGDNPA
+177 MTVGSDKNGTAPA
-190 TIVNKGTIAVY
+190 TIINEGSIAVY

-207 ELGGKEGSVAENA
+207 ELGGVKGSTAENK
-220 GTIYVAKAI
+220 GQIYV
-229 GESDH
+229 G
-234 VGTLKPFTFGVL
+234 KPSENKGAFTFGVL
-246 IKDHKN
+246 VKDHEE
-252 GLFTNSGIISAKD
+252 GTFTNSGLIDAKE
-265 ATAAISVQL
+265 ATAAISVQK
-274 GDNPSLTDKNTIKLT
+274 GTSTDKNTILLT
-289 SGSQTLGKIQIDAP
+289 SGSQTLGNISIDAP
-303 NTTLVMEDG
+303 NTTLNMEDG
-312 AVFEGRLVVS
+312 AVYEGGIFVS
-322 KTASKTSITG
+322 NKAKGTAISG
-332 TQKAVGLTAS
+332 TQKAVGLTVLNGVGA
-342 NGAALFLS
+342 GAALFLS

-356 TIKNALYSGN
+356 SIKNALYSGN
-366 KASGAAVAMGGA
+366 KARVTVADKHGNAFAAGGA

-394 GNSAVITAP
+394 GNSAAITAP
-403 TKDTDAATG
+403 SKDTDGATG
-412 GAIQIKGSPDTVFKD
+412 GAIFIKGSPDTVFKD
-427 VVFTNNSAVVNGA
+427 VVFTNNSATVTGA
-440 DGKGAYAFG
+440 GRTGAYAFG
-449 GAINVDYSTGST
+449 GAILVDYSTGSA

-466 DSDVKFIITKDIA
+466 DSDVKFIITKDLA

-484 VSSDGNGKPDTWGY
+484 VSSDGTGKPNTYGY

-518 FDVQG
+518 FEVQG
-523 SATLTIGEKGTTGDT
+523 TATLTIGEEGTTGDT

-546 NNTNA
+546 IKTPDNQTPV

-570 SDLNKYYGTA
+570 SDLNKYYGTTA
-580 DVQEGTMH
+580 VQEGTMH
-588 VTSEWLVQHNVNVT
+588 VTSEWLVQNNVNVT

-608 DKANIANGENSKN
+608 DKANIANGENAKN
-621 QTNEGSQQIGSFNV
+621 QTNEGNQLIGSLNI
-635 TKGELILTTLSG
+635 TKGELILTALSG

-662 FIFGEQDHNSLEA
+662 FIFGEQDHNSFEA
-675 AKAAI
+675 AKAI
-680 GTKTGPN
+680 VGTKSGPN
-687 AYIGQNL
+687 AYIGKTL
-694 NLSENGRLMLGNAA
+694 KLSENGRLMLGNAPA
-708 EATAEDA
+708 ATAEGIA
-715 AAKTPSVVLGSGA
+715 ATPSVVLGEGA

-823 ATGEGLGVERINA
+823 ASGEGLGVERINA

-846 EQAAAEINRIALM
+846 EQAASEINRIALM

-870 NGANLIADTLDQHG
+870 NGASLIADTLDQHG
-884 SVLAAYAHKKQGAD
+884 SVLAAYAHEKQGAD

-967 RYWGANV
+967 TYWGANV

-993 SKNKISHVG
+993 SKNKISHAG

-1013 LGVRVE
+1013 VGVRVE
-1019 KPLALNEVLTVTPHV
+1019 KPLALNEVITVTPHV

-1065 GVALNGKA
+1065 GVAFNGKA

-1097 KNKFALATSAAS
+1097 KNKFALATGGAS

>member
-1 MGNDPLAILFQE
+1 MPLLLNILPPPAQSELKPTDYSFKIDTAIT
-13 RNMNKIYK
+13 NAYK
-21 TFFSSARGC
+21 AVTSSGQSELNNLWVTATVNGAR
-30 VVVANELSTSKSK
+30 
-43 SATKTVVASVAMAV
+43 
-57 ASLAC
+57 
-62 AEIPEFTPPS
+62 
-72 DVVEF
+72 
-77 NVNQEYIDQNG
+77 
-88 GKTAFAYE
+88 
-96 NVSTGE
+96 
-102 VSSDKNLLVT
+102 
-112 GSAEKAQATGFWAS
+112 ATGYDVRGENTTFTNTGNIYVAALPGANYYSQHAMLAS
-126 GNDTSFVNKGT
+126 AGGT
-137 VYVTAADKTT
+137 
-147 AKTWSQQAIGAA
+147 AI
-159 NGATATNEG
+159 NTG
-168 TIVVKNAYG
+168 TIVAKNAYG
-177 MIVGSEDNGDNPA
+177 MAVSTQGPSSTIINDNG
-190 TIVNKGTIAVY
+190 GTIAVY
-201 ETGAAM
+201 ESGVAM
-207 ELGGKEGSVAENA
+207 ELGGAEGSTAENR
-220 GTIYVAKAI
+220 GQIFV
-229 GESDH
+229 GEASGNDTH
-234 VGTLKPFTFGVL
+234 GVL
-246 IKDHKN
+246 IQDHKK
-252 GLFTNSGIISAKD
+252 GLFKNYGVIDAKD
-265 ATAAISVQL
+265 ATSAISVKVQ
-274 GDNPSLTDKNTIKLT
+274 DKNNITDSNTVVLA
-289 SGSQTLGKIQIDAP
+289 SGSTTLGTIRLAAS
-303 NTTLVMEDG
+303 NTTLTMEDG
-312 AVFEGRLVVS
+312 AIFEGAIYVPVNNGLKKPDKAPLANIKIS
-322 KTASKTSITG
+322 G
-332 TQKAVGLTAS
+332 TQKAVGLEAS
-342 NGAALFLS
+342 NGGALYAGAS
-350 PADSSA
+350 DGSSVN
-356 TIKNALYSGN
+356 IKNATYSGN
-366 KASGAAVAMGGA
+366 KALASAGKYNYASGGA
-378 VYSNGSPIYF
+378 VFSYASELRF
-388 ENTVFD
+388 ENTIFE
-394 GNSAVITAP
+394 GNSAETTTPKTNQDGAF
-403 TKDTDAATG
+403 G
-412 GAIQIKGSPDTVFKD
+412 GAVMIKGSPDTVFKD
-427 VVFTNNSAVVNGA
+427 VVFKNNSAVVKNA
-440 DGKGAYAFG
+440 TVGAYAFG
-449 GAINVDYSTGST
+449 GAVMVDYNTGATSP
-461 TGVKR
+461 GER
-466 DSDVKFIITKDIA
+466 ASDVVFIATKDLS

-484 VSSDGNGKPDTWGY
+484 VLSDGTGEPDTSGY
-498 THSHTQAGGFLFLDR
+498 KHTHTQAGGFLFLDR

-518 FDVQG
+518 FEVQDG
-523 SATLTIGEKGTTGDT
+523 ATLTIGEKGTTGDT

-546 NNTNA
+546 KSPKPGKDPTNQ
-551 NGGQHALLNK
+551 GQHALLNK
-561 TGSGTLLVN
+561 TGAGTLLIN

-580 DVQEGTMH
+580 DVKEGTMH
-588 VTSEWLVQHNVNVT
+588 VTSEWLIQHDVNVT

-608 DKANIANGENSKN
+608 DKANVANGENAKN
-621 QTNEGSQQIGSFNV
+621 QNHKEEQIIGSFNV
-635 TKGELILTTLSG
+635 SKGELVLTSLAG
-647 EALDGAVNVSGNDSA
+647 DALDGAVNVSGNDSA

-675 AKAAI
+675 AKATV

-687 AYIGQNL
+687 AYIAKTL
-694 NLSENGRLMLGNAA
+694 KLSENGRLMLGNPSDTPAD
-708 EATAEDA
+708 DA
-715 AAKTPSVVLGSGA
+715 AAKTPSVVLGEGA

-740 TENQSFVANEGSSI
+740 NESQSFVANEGSSI

-870 NGANLIADTLDQHG
+870 NGVNLIADTLDQHG
-884 SVLAAYAHKKQGAD
+884 SVLAAYAHEKQGAD

-967 RYWGANV
+967 TYWGANV

-993 SKNKISHVG
+993 SKNKISHAG

-1013 LGVRVE
+1013 VGVRVE
-1019 KPLALNEVLTVTPHV
+1019 KPLALNEVITVTPHV

-1065 GVALNGKA
+1065 GVAFNGKA

-1097 KNKFALATSAAS
+1097 KNKFALATGGAS

>member
-1 MGNDPLAILFQE
+1 
-13 RNMNKIYK
+13 MNKIYK
-21 TFFSSARGC
+21 TFFNSARGC
-30 VVVANELSTSKSK
+30 IVVANELSTSKSK

-57 ASLAC
+57 AGLAC
-62 AEIPEFTPPS
+62 AAAPEYITPPTKLEANEFS
-72 DVVEF
+72 FVE
-77 NVNQEYIDQNG
+77 NS
-88 GKTAFAYE
+88 GKTNSYKTITSTNSSELE
-96 NVSTGE
+96 N
-102 VSSDKNLLVT
+102 LWVT
-112 GSAEKAQATGFWAS
+112 GSGAGSKATGYWVDSDGQEATFTNL
-126 GNDTSFVNKGT
+126 GNI
-137 VYVTAADKTT
+137 YVTAVDGANS
-147 AKTWSQQAIGAA
+147 WSQRAIGAA
-159 NGATATNEG
+159 DGATAINKG
-168 TIVVKNAYG
+168 TIVVQNAYG
-177 MIVGSEDNGDNPA
+177 MTVGSDKNGSTPA
-190 TIVNKGTIAVY
+190 KIINEGSIAVY
-201 ETGAAM
+201 DTGAAM
-207 ELGGKEGSVAENA
+207 ELGGVKGSTAENK
-220 GTIYVAKAI
+220 GQIYV
-229 GESDH
+229 S
-234 VGTLKPFTFGVL
+234 KPSENDGAFTYGVL
-246 IKDHKN
+246 VKDHEE
-252 GLFTNSGIISAKD
+252 GTFTNSGLIDAKE
-265 ATAAISVQL
+265 ATAAIAVQQ
-274 GDNPSLTDKNTIKLT
+274 GTSTDKNTILLS
-289 SGSQTLGKIQIDAP
+289 SGSQTLGNILIDAP
-303 NTTLVMEDG
+303 NTTLNMEDG
-312 AVFEGRLVVS
+312 AVYEGRIFVSKNAS
-322 KTASKTSITG
+322 KTAISG
-332 TQKAVGLTAS
+332 TQKAVGLTVLNGVGA
-342 NGAALFLS
+342 GAALFLS
-350 PADSSA
+350 PANSSA
-356 TIKNALYSGN
+356 SIKNALYSGN
-366 KASGAAVAMGGA
+366 KVRVTSPDENGDAFAAGGA
-378 VYSNGSPIYF
+378 VYSYGSPIYF

-394 GNSAVITAP
+394 GNSAENTAP
-403 TKDTDAATG
+403 SKDTDAATG

-427 VVFTNNSAVVNGA
+427 VVFTNNSATVTGA
-440 DGKGAYAFG
+440 DRTGAYAFG
-449 GAINVDYSTGST
+449 GAILVDYSTGSA

-466 DSDVKFIITKDIA
+466 DSDVKFIITKDLA

-484 VSSDGNGKPDTWGY
+484 VSSDGTGKPNTYGY

-518 FDVQG
+518 FEVQG
-523 SATLTIGEKGTTGDT
+523 AATLTIGEKGTTGDT

-546 NNTNA
+546 NNTPT

-561 TGSGTLLVN
+561 TGTGTLLVN
-570 SDLNKYYGTA
+570 SDLNKYYGTT

-608 DKANIANGENSKN
+608 DKANIANGENAKN
-621 QTNEGSQQIGSFNV
+621 QTNEGNQLIGSLNI
-635 TKGELILTTLSG
+635 TKGELVLTALSG

-662 FIFGEQDHNSLEA
+662 FIFGEQDHNSFEA
-675 AKAAI
+675 AKAI
-680 GTKTGPN
+680 VGTKSGPN
-687 AYIGQNL
+687 AYIGKTL
-694 NLSENGRLMLGNAA
+694 KLSENGRLMLGNAPA
-708 EATAEDA
+708 ATAEGIA
-715 AAKTPSVVLGSGA
+715 ATPSVVLGEGA

-823 ATGEGLGVERINA
+823 ASGEGLGVERINA

-846 EQAAAEINRIALM
+846 EQAASEINRIALM

-884 SVLAAYAHKKQGAD
+884 SVLAAYAHEKQGAD

-967 RYWGANV
+967 TYWGANV

-993 SKNKISHVG
+993 SKNKISHAG

-1013 LGVRVE
+1013 VGVRVE
-1019 KPLALNEVLTVTPHV
+1019 KPLALNEVITVTPHV

-1065 GVALNGKA
+1065 GVAFNGKA

-1097 KNKFALATSAAS
+1097 KNKFALATGGAS

>member
-1 MGNDPLAILFQE
+1 MPVWLAPLHLNILPPPTKLEANEFSFVENSGNTNP
-13 RNMNKIYK
+13 YK
-21 TFFSSARGC
+21 T
-30 VVVANELSTSKSK
+30 LTSTSS
-43 SATKTVVASVAMAV
+43 SE
-57 ASLAC
+57 L
-62 AEIPEFTPPS
+62 
-72 DVVEF
+72 
-77 NVNQEYIDQNG
+77 
-88 GKTAFAYE
+88 E
-96 NVSTGE
+96 N
-102 VSSDKNLLVT
+102 LWVT
-112 GSAEKAQATGFWAS
+112 GSGAGSKATGYWVDSDGQEATFTNL
-126 GNDTSFVNKGT
+126 GNI
-137 VYVTAADKTT
+137 YVTAVDGANS
-147 AKTWSQQAIGAA
+147 WSQRAIGVAD
-159 NGATATNEG
+159 GATAINKG
-168 TIVVKNAYG
+168 TIVVQNAYG
-177 MIVGSEDNGDNPA
+177 MTVGSDKNGSTPA
-190 TIVNKGTIAVY
+190 TIINEGSIAVY
-201 ETGAAM
+201 KTGAAI
-207 ELGGKEGSVAENA
+207 ELGGVKGSTAENK
-220 GTIYVAKAI
+220 GQIYVGKPSA
-229 GESDH
+229 SD
-234 VGTLKPFTFGVL
+234 GAFTIGVL
-246 IKDHKN
+246 VKDHKE
-252 GLFTNSGIISAKD
+252 GTFTNSGLIDAKE
-265 ATAAISVQL
+265 ATAAIAVQQ
-274 GDNPSLTDKNTIKLT
+274 GTSTDKNTILLS
-289 SGSQTLGKIQIDAP
+289 SGSQTLGKILIDAP
-303 NTTLVMEDG
+303 NTTLNIEDG
-312 AVFEGRLVVS
+312 AVYEGGIFVS
-322 KTASKTSITG
+322 KNATKTAISG
-332 TQKAVGLTAS
+332 TQKAEGLTAS
-342 NGAALFLS
+342 YGAALFLA

-356 TIKNALYSGN
+356 SIKNALYSGN
-366 KASGAAVAMGGA
+366 KASGATVAMGGA

-394 GNSAVITAP
+394 GNSAVITSPA
-403 TKDTDAATG
+403 KDTHAATG

-427 VVFTNNSAVVNGA
+427 VVFMNNSAAVTGA
-440 DGKGAYAFG
+440 ADKGAYAFG

-466 DSDVKFIITKDIA
+466 DSDVKFIITKDLA

-484 VSSDGNGKPDTWGY
+484 VSSDGTGKPDTYGY

-518 FDVQG
+518 FEVQG
-523 SATLTIGEKGTTGDT
+523 AATLTIGEKGTTGDT

-546 NNTNA
+546 NNTTA

-561 TGSGTLLVN
+561 TGTGTLLVN
-570 SDLNKYYGTA
+570 SDLNKYYGTT

-608 DKANIANGENSKN
+608 DKANIANGENAKN
-621 QTNEGSQQIGSFNV
+621 QTNEGNQQIGSLNI
-635 TKGELILTTLSG
+635 TKGELVLTALSG

-675 AKAAI
+675 AKAI
-680 GTKTGPN
+680 VGTKSGPN
-687 AYIGQNL
+687 AYIGKTL
-694 NLSENGRLMLGNAA
+694 KLSENGRLMLGNAA
-708 EATAEDA
+708 AATAEGVA
-715 AAKTPSVVLGSGA
+715 ATPSVVLGEGA

-786 LLGATLAKNEDGQL
+786 LLGARLAKNEDGQL

-823 ATGEGLGVERINA
+823 TAEEGLGVERINA
-836 LLDINSGLTT
+836 LLDINSDLTT
-846 EQAAAEINRIALM
+846 EQAASEINRIAMM

-870 NGANLIADTLDQHG
+870 NGSNLIADTLDQHG
-884 SVLAAYAHKKQGAD
+884 SVLAAYAHEKQGTD

-925 IGGATVGADYAFGN
+925 IGGATLGADYAFGN
-939 GAALGGAV
+939 GMALGGAV

-993 SKNKISHVG
+993 SKNKISHAG

-1013 LGVRVE
+1013 VGVRVE

-1048 GGFKYS
+1048 GGFKYT

-1065 GVALNGKA
+1065 GVAFNGKA

-1097 KNKFALATSAAS
+1097 KNKFALATGDAS

-1127 VEAAKGAHAFGLNYG
+1127 VEAARGAHAFGLNYG
-1142 IGSGDK
+1142 IGSGNK

>member
-1 MGNDPLAILFQE
+1 MSMGNDPIAILFQE

-21 TFFSSARGC
+21 TFFNSARGC
-30 VVVANELSTSKSK
+30 IVVANELSTSKSK

-57 ASLAC
+57 AGLAC
-62 AEIPEFTPPS
+62 AAAPEYITPPS
-72 DVVEF
+72 NLESNEFSFVVD
-77 NVNQEYIDQNG
+77 NHNTNSY
-88 GKTAFAYE
+88 KTITSTNSSELE
-96 NVSTGE
+96 N
-102 VSSDKNLLVT
+102 LWVT
-112 GSAEKAQATGFWAS
+112 GSGAGSKATGYWIDSNGQEATFTNL
-126 GNDTSFVNKGT
+126 GNI
-137 VYVTAADKTT
+137 YVTAVGG
-147 AKTWSQQAIGAA
+147 AKSWSQRAIGAA
-159 NGATATNEG
+159 DGATAINKG
-168 TIVVKNAYG
+168 TIVVQNAYG
-177 MIVGSEDNGDNPA
+177 MTVGSAGNGTAPA
-190 TIVNKGTIAVY
+190 TIINEGSIAVY

-207 ELGGKEGSVAENA
+207 ELGGVKGSTAENK
-220 GTIYVAKAI
+220 GQIYV
-229 GESDH
+229 G
-234 VGTLKPFTFGVL
+234 KPSENDEAFTFGVL
-246 IKDHKN
+246 VKDHEE
-252 GLFTNSGIISAKD
+252 GTFTNSGLIDAKE
-265 ATAAISVQL
+265 ATAAITVQK
-274 GDNPSLTDKNTIKLT
+274 GTSTDKNTILLT
-289 SGSQTLGKIQIDAP
+289 SGSQTLGNILIDAP
-303 NTTLVMEDG
+303 NTTLNMEDG
-312 AVFEGRLVVS
+312 AVYEGRIVVLMNAS
-322 KTASKTSITG
+322 KTAISG
-332 TQKAVGLTAS
+332 TQKAEGLTAS
-342 NGAALFLS
+342 NGAALFLA

-356 TIKNALYSGN
+356 SIKNALYSGN
-366 KASGAAVAMGGA
+366 KASGATAAMGGA

-394 GNSAVITAP
+394 GNSAAITNP
-403 TKDTDAATG
+403 SNDTDGATG
-412 GAIQIKGSPDTVFKD
+412 GAIIIKGCPDAVFKD
-427 VVFTNNSAVVNGA
+427 VVFTNNSATVTGA
-440 DGKGAYAFG
+440 NSKGAYAFG
-449 GAINVDYSTGST
+449 GAISADYSTGSA
-461 TGVKR
+461 TGVER
-466 DSDVKFIITKDIA
+466 DSNVKFIITKDLA

-484 VSSDGNGKPDTWGY
+484 VSSDGTGKPNTYGY

-518 FDVQG
+518 FEVQG
-523 SATLTIGEKGTTGDT
+523 AATLTIGEKGTTGDT

-546 NNTNA
+546 NNTTI

-561 TGSGTLLVN
+561 TGTGTLLVN
-570 SDLNKYYGTA
+570 SDLNKYYGTT

-608 DKANIANGENSKN
+608 DKANIANGENAKN
-621 QTNEGSQQIGSFNV
+621 QTNEGNQQIGSLNI
-635 TKGELILTTLSG
+635 TKGELVLTALSG

-662 FIFGEQDHNSLEA
+662 FIFGEQDHNSFEA
-675 AKAAI
+675 AKAI
-680 GTKTGPN
+680 VGTKSGPN
-687 AYIGQNL
+687 AYIGKTL
-694 NLSENGRLMLGNAA
+694 KLSENGRLMLGNAPA
-708 EATAEDA
+708 ATAEGIA
-715 AAKTPSVVLGSGA
+715 ATPSVVLGEGA

-786 LLGATLAKNEDGQL
+786 LLGATVAKNEDGQV

-823 ATGEGLGVERINA
+823 ASGEGLGVERINA
-836 LLDINSGLTT
+836 LLDINSGLTI
-846 EQAAAEINRIALM
+846 EQAASEINRIALM

-870 NGANLIADTLDQHG
+870 NGASLIADTLDQHG
-884 SVLAAYAHKKQGAD
+884 SVLAAYAHEKQGAD

-967 RYWGANV
+967 TYWGANV

-982 ANVIG
+982 ANVIA

-993 SKNKISHVG
+993 SKNKISHAG

-1013 LGVRVE
+1013 VGVRVE
-1019 KPLALNEVLTVTPHV
+1019 KPLALNEVITVTPHV

-1065 GVALNGKA
+1065 GVAFNGKA

-1097 KNKFALATSAAS
+1097 KNKFALATGGAS

>member
-1 MGNDPLAILFQE
+1 MPLHLNIL
-13 RNMNKIYK
+13 
-21 TFFSSARGC
+21 
-30 VVVANELSTSKSK
+30 
-43 SATKTVVASVAMAV
+43 
-57 ASLAC
+57 
-62 AEIPEFTPPS
+62 TPPS
-72 DVVEF
+72 NLESNESYFVV
-77 NVNQEYIDQNG
+77 DNG
-88 GKTAFAYE
+88 NTNAYKTITSTNSSELE
-96 NVSTGE
+96 N
-102 VSSDKNLLVT
+102 LWVT
-112 GSAEKAQATGFWAS
+112 GSGAGSKATGYLIDSNGQEATFTNL
-126 GNDTSFVNKGT
+126 GNI
-137 VYVTAADKTT
+137 YVTAEGG
-147 AKTWSQQAIGAA
+147 AKSCSQRAIGAA
-159 NGATATNEG
+159 AGATAINKG
-168 TIVVKNAYG
+168 TIVVQNAYG
-177 MIVGSEDNGDNPA
+177 MTVGSDNNGTAPA
-190 TIVNKGTIAVY
+190 TIINEGSIAVY
-201 ETGAAM
+201 VTGAAM
-207 ELGGKEGSVAENA
+207 ELGGVKGSTAENK
-220 GTIYVAKAI
+220 GQIYV
-229 GESDH
+229 G
-234 VGTLKPFTFGVL
+234 KPSENIEAFTFGVL
-246 IKDHKN
+246 VKDHEE
-252 GLFTNSGIISAKD
+252 GTFTNSGLIDAKE
-265 ATAAISVQL
+265 ATAAITVQK
-274 GDNPSLTDKNTIKLT
+274 GNSTDKNTILLT
-289 SGSQTLGKIQIDAP
+289 SGSQTLGNILIDAP
-303 NTTLVMEDG
+303 NTTLNMEDG
-312 AVFEGRLVVS
+312 AVYEGGIFVSKNAS
-322 KTASKTSITG
+322 KTAISG

-342 NGAALFLS
+342 DGAGAALFLA

-356 TIKNALYSGN
+356 SIKNALYSGN
-366 KASGAAVAMGGA
+366 KAIGTTDASKNTLAMGGA

-394 GNSAVITAP
+394 GNSAAITAP
-403 TKDTDAATG
+403 SKNTDAATG

-427 VVFTNNSAVVNGA
+427 VVFTNNSATVTGA
-440 DGKGAYAFG
+440 DGNGAYAFG
-449 GAINVDYSTGST
+449 GAINVDYSTGSA

-466 DSDVKFIITKDIA
+466 DSDVKFIITKDLA

-484 VSSDGNGKPDTWGY
+484 VSSDGTEKPNTYGY

-518 FDVQG
+518 FEVQG
-523 SATLTIGEKGTTGDT
+523 AATLTIGEKGTTGDT

-546 NNTNA
+546 NKTTI

-561 TGSGTLLVN
+561 TGTGTLLVN
-570 SDLNKYYGTA
+570 SDLNKYYGTT

-608 DKANIANGENSKN
+608 DKANIANGENAKN
-621 QTNEGSQQIGSFNV
+621 QTNEGNQQIGSLNI
-635 TKGELILTTLSG
+635 TKGELVLTALSG

-662 FIFGEQDHNSLEA
+662 FIFGEQDHNSFEA
-675 AKAAI
+675 AKAI
-680 GTKTGPN
+680 VGTKSGPN
-687 AYIGQNL
+687 AYIGKTL
-694 NLSENGRLMLGNAA
+694 KLSENGRLMLGNAPA
-708 EATAEDA
+708 ATAEGIA
-715 AAKTPSVVLGSGA
+715 ATPSVVLGEGA

-786 LLGATLAKNEDGQL
+786 LLGATFAKNEDGQV

-823 ATGEGLGVERINA
+823 ASGEGLGVERINA
-836 LLDINSGLTT
+836 LLDINSGLTI
-846 EQAAAEINRIALM
+846 EQAASEINRIALM

-884 SVLAAYAHKKQGAD
+884 SVLAAYAHEKQGAD

-967 RYWGANV
+967 TYWGANV

-993 SKNKISHVG
+993 SKNKISHAG

-1013 LGVRVE
+1013 VGVRVE
-1019 KPLALNEVLTVTPHV
+1019 KPLALNEVITVTPHV

-1065 GVALNGKA
+1065 GVAFNGKA

-1097 KNKFALATSAAS
+1097 KNKFALATGGAS

>member
-1 MGNDPLAILFQE
+1 MPVWLAPLHLNILPPPNKLEANEFSFVENSGNTNP
-13 RNMNKIYK
+13 YK
-21 TFFSSARGC
+21 T
-30 VVVANELSTSKSK
+30 LTSTSS
-43 SATKTVVASVAMAV
+43 SE
-57 ASLAC
+57 L
-62 AEIPEFTPPS
+62 
-72 DVVEF
+72 
-77 NVNQEYIDQNG
+77 
-88 GKTAFAYE
+88 E
-96 NVSTGE
+96 N
-102 VSSDKNLLVT
+102 LWVT
-112 GSAEKAQATGFWAS
+112 GSGAGSKATGYWVDSDGQEATFTNL
-126 GNDTSFVNKGT
+126 GNI
-137 VYVTAADKTT
+137 YVTAVDGANS
-147 AKTWSQQAIGAA
+147 WSQRAIGVAD
-159 NGATATNEG
+159 GATAINKG
-168 TIVVKNAYG
+168 TIVVQNAYG
-177 MIVGSEDNGDNPA
+177 MTVGSDKNGSTPA
-190 TIVNKGTIAVY
+190 TIINEGSIAVY
-201 ETGAAM
+201 KTGAAI
-207 ELGGKEGSVAENA
+207 ELGGVKGSTAENK
-220 GTIYVAKAI
+220 GQIYVGKPSA
-229 GESDH
+229 SD
-234 VGTLKPFTFGVL
+234 GAFTIGVL
-246 IKDHKN
+246 VKDHKE
-252 GLFTNSGIISAKD
+252 GTFTNSGLIDAKE
-265 ATAAISVQL
+265 ATAAIAVQQ
-274 GDNPSLTDKNTIKLT
+274 GTSTDKNTILLS
-289 SGSQTLGKIQIDAP
+289 SGSQTLGKILIDAP
-303 NTTLVMEDG
+303 NTTLNMEDG
-312 AVFEGRLVVS
+312 AVYEGGIFVS
-322 KTASKTSITG
+322 KNATKTAISG
-332 TQKAVGLTAS
+332 TQKAEGLTAS
-342 NGAALFLS
+342 YGAALFLA

-356 TIKNALYSGN
+356 SIKNALYSGN
-366 KASGAAVAMGGA
+366 KASGATVAMGGA

-394 GNSAVITAP
+394 GNSAVITSPA
-403 TKDTDAATG
+403 KDTHAATG

-427 VVFTNNSAVVNGA
+427 VVFMNNSAAVTGA
-440 DGKGAYAFG
+440 ADKGAYAFG

-466 DSDVKFIITKDIA
+466 DSDVKFIITKDLA

-484 VSSDGNGKPDTWGY
+484 VSSDGTGKPDTYGY

-518 FDVQG
+518 FEVQG
-523 SATLTIGEKGTTGDT
+523 AATLTIGEKGTTGDT

-546 NNTNA
+546 NNTTA

-561 TGSGTLLVN
+561 TGTGTLLVN
-570 SDLNKYYGTA
+570 SDLNKYYGTT

-608 DKANIANGENSKN
+608 DKANIANGENAKN
-621 QTNEGSQQIGSFNV
+621 QTNEGNQQIGSLNI
-635 TKGELILTTLSG
+635 TKGELVLTALSG

-675 AKAAI
+675 AKAI
-680 GTKTGPN
+680 VGTKSGPN
-687 AYIGQNL
+687 AYIGKTL
-694 NLSENGRLMLGNAA
+694 KLSENGRLMLGNAA
-708 EATAEDA
+708 AATAEGVA
-715 AAKTPSVVLGSGA
+715 ATPSVVLGEGA

-786 LLGATLAKNEDGQL
+786 LLGARLAKNEDGQL

-823 ATGEGLGVERINA
+823 TAEEGLGVERINA
-836 LLDINSGLTT
+836 LLDINSDLTT
-846 EQAAAEINRIALM
+846 EQAASEINRIAMM

-870 NGANLIADTLDQHG
+870 NGSNLIADTLDQHG
-884 SVLAAYAHKKQGAD
+884 SVLAAYAHEKQGTD

-925 IGGATVGADYAFGN
+925 IGGATLGADYAFGN
-939 GAALGGAV
+939 GMALGGAV

-993 SKNKISHVG
+993 SKNKISHAG

-1013 LGVRVE
+1013 VGVRVE

-1048 GGFKYS
+1048 GGFKYT

-1065 GVALNGKA
+1065 GVAFNGKA

-1097 KNKFALATSAAS
+1097 KNKFALATGDAS

-1127 VEAAKGAHAFGLNYG
+1127 VEAARGAHAFGLNYG
-1142 IGSGDK
+1142 IGSGNK

>member
-1 MGNDPLAILFQE
+1 MPVWLAPLHLNILPPPTKLEANEFSFVENSGNTNP
-13 RNMNKIYK
+13 YK
-21 TFFSSARGC
+21 T
-30 VVVANELSTSKSK
+30 LTSTSS
-43 SATKTVVASVAMAV
+43 SE
-57 ASLAC
+57 L
-62 AEIPEFTPPS
+62 
-72 DVVEF
+72 
-77 NVNQEYIDQNG
+77 
-88 GKTAFAYE
+88 E
-96 NVSTGE
+96 N
-102 VSSDKNLLVT
+102 LWVT
-112 GSAEKAQATGFWAS
+112 GSGAGSKATGYWVDSDGQEATFTNL
-126 GNDTSFVNKGT
+126 GNI
-137 VYVTAADKTT
+137 YVTAVDGANS
-147 AKTWSQQAIGAA
+147 WSQRAIGVAD
-159 NGATATNEG
+159 GATAINKG
-168 TIVVKNAYG
+168 TIVVQNAYG
-177 MIVGSEDNGDNPA
+177 MTVGSDKNGSTPA
-190 TIVNKGTIAVY
+190 TIINEGSIAVY
-201 ETGAAM
+201 KTGAAI
-207 ELGGKEGSVAENA
+207 ELGGVKGSTAENK
-220 GTIYVAKAI
+220 GQIYVGKPSA
-229 GESDH
+229 SD
-234 VGTLKPFTFGVL
+234 GAFTIGVL
-246 IKDHKN
+246 VKDHKE
-252 GLFTNSGIISAKD
+252 GTFTNSGLIDAKE
-265 ATAAISVQL
+265 ATAAIAVQQ
-274 GDNPSLTDKNTIKLT
+274 GTSTDKNTILLS
-289 SGSQTLGKIQIDAP
+289 SGSQTLGKILIDAP
-303 NTTLVMEDG
+303 NTTLNMEDG
-312 AVFEGRLVVS
+312 AVYEGGIFVS
-322 KTASKTSITG
+322 KNATKTAISG
-332 TQKAVGLTAS
+332 TQKAEGLTAS
-342 NGAALFLS
+342 YGAALFLA

-356 TIKNALYSGN
+356 SIKNALYSGN
-366 KASGAAVAMGGA
+366 KASGATVAMGGA

-394 GNSAVITAP
+394 GNSAVITSPA
-403 TKDTDAATG
+403 KDTHAATG

-427 VVFTNNSAVVNGA
+427 VVFMNNSAAVTGA
-440 DGKGAYAFG
+440 ADKGAYAFG

-466 DSDVKFIITKDIA
+466 DSDVKFIITKDLA

-484 VSSDGNGKPDTWGY
+484 VSSDGTGKPDTYGY
-498 THSHTQAGGFLFLDR
+498 THSHTQAGSFLFLDR

-518 FDVQG
+518 FEVQG
-523 SATLTIGEKGTTGDT
+523 AATLTIGEKGTTGDT

-546 NNTNA
+546 NNTTA

-561 TGSGTLLVN
+561 TGTGTLLVN
-570 SDLNKYYGTA
+570 SDLNKYYGTT

-608 DKANIANGENSKN
+608 DKANIANGENAKN
-621 QTNEGSQQIGSFNV
+621 QTNEGNQQIGSLNI
-635 TKGELILTTLSG
+635 TKGELVLTALSG

-675 AKAAI
+675 AKAI
-680 GTKTGPN
+680 VGTKSGPN
-687 AYIGQNL
+687 AYIGKTL
-694 NLSENGRLMLGNAA
+694 KLSENGRLMLGNAA
-708 EATAEDA
+708 AATAEGVA
-715 AAKTPSVVLGSGA
+715 ATPSVVLGEGA

-786 LLGATLAKNEDGQL
+786 LLGARLAKNEDGQL

-823 ATGEGLGVERINA
+823 TAEEGLGVERINA
-836 LLDINSGLTT
+836 LLDINSDLTT
-846 EQAAAEINRIALM
+846 EQAASEINRIAMM

-870 NGANLIADTLDQHG
+870 NGSNLIADTLDQHG
-884 SVLAAYAHKKQGAD
+884 SVLAAYAHEKQGTD

-925 IGGATVGADYAFGN
+925 IGGATLGADYAFGN
-939 GAALGGAV
+939 GMALGGAV

-993 SKNKISHVG
+993 SKNKISHAG

-1013 LGVRVE
+1013 VGVRVE

-1048 GGFKYS
+1048 GGFKYT

-1065 GVALNGKA
+1065 GVAFNGKA

-1097 KNKFALATSAAS
+1097 KNKFALATGDAS

-1127 VEAAKGAHAFGLNYG
+1127 VEAARGAHAFGLNYG
-1142 IGSGDK
+1142 IGSGNK

>member
-1 MGNDPLAILFQE
+1 MPVWLAPLHLNILPPPTKLEANEFSFVENSGNTNP
-13 RNMNKIYK
+13 YK
-21 TFFSSARGC
+21 T
-30 VVVANELSTSKSK
+30 LTSTSS
-43 SATKTVVASVAMAV
+43 SE
-57 ASLAC
+57 L
-62 AEIPEFTPPS
+62 
-72 DVVEF
+72 
-77 NVNQEYIDQNG
+77 
-88 GKTAFAYE
+88 E
-96 NVSTGE
+96 N
-102 VSSDKNLLVT
+102 LWVT
-112 GSAEKAQATGFWAS
+112 GSGAGSKATGYWVDSDGQEATFTNL
-126 GNDTSFVNKGT
+126 GNI
-137 VYVTAADKTT
+137 YVTAVDGANS
-147 AKTWSQQAIGAA
+147 WSQRAIGVAD
-159 NGATATNEG
+159 GATAINKG
-168 TIVVKNAYG
+168 TIVVQNAYG
-177 MIVGSEDNGDNPA
+177 MTVGSDKNGSTPA
-190 TIVNKGTIAVY
+190 TIINEGSIAVY
-201 ETGAAM
+201 KTGAAI
-207 ELGGKEGSVAENA
+207 ELGGVKGSTAENK
-220 GTIYVAKAI
+220 GQIYVGKPSA
-229 GESDH
+229 SD
-234 VGTLKPFTFGVL
+234 GAFTIGVL
-246 IKDHKN
+246 VKDHKE
-252 GLFTNSGIISAKD
+252 GTFTNSGLIDAKE
-265 ATAAISVQL
+265 ATAAIAVQQ
-274 GDNPSLTDKNTIKLT
+274 GTSTDKNTILLS
-289 SGSQTLGKIQIDAP
+289 SGSQTLGKILIDAP
-303 NTTLVMEDG
+303 NTTLNMEDG
-312 AVFEGRLVVS
+312 AVYEGGIFVS
-322 KTASKTSITG
+322 KNATKTAISG
-332 TQKAVGLTAS
+332 TQKAEGLTAS
-342 NGAALFLS
+342 YGAALFLA

-356 TIKNALYSGN
+356 SIKNALYSGN
-366 KASGAAVAMGGA
+366 KASGATVAMGGA

-394 GNSAVITAP
+394 GNSAVITSPA
-403 TKDTDAATG
+403 KDTHAATG

-427 VVFTNNSAVVNGA
+427 VVFMNNSAAVTGA
-440 DGKGAYAFG
+440 ADKGAYAFG

-466 DSDVKFIITKDIA
+466 DSDVKFIITKDLA

-484 VSSDGNGKPDTWGY
+484 VSSDGTGKPDTYGY

-518 FDVQG
+518 FEVQG
-523 SATLTIGEKGTTGDT
+523 AATLTIGEKGTTGDT

-546 NNTNA
+546 NNTTA

-561 TGSGTLLVN
+561 TGTGTLLVN
-570 SDLNKYYGTA
+570 SDLNKYYGTT

-608 DKANIANGENSKN
+608 DKANIANGENAKN
-621 QTNEGSQQIGSFNV
+621 QTNEGNQQIGSLNI
-635 TKGELILTTLSG
+635 TKGELVLTALSG

-662 FIFGEQDHNSLEA
+662 FIFGEQDHNSLKA
-675 AKAAI
+675 AKAI
-680 GTKTGPN
+680 VGTKSGPN
-687 AYIGQNL
+687 AYIGKTL
-694 NLSENGRLMLGNAA
+694 KLSENGRLMLGNAA
-708 EATAEDA
+708 AATAEGVA
-715 AAKTPSVVLGSGA
+715 ATPSVVLGEGA

-786 LLGATLAKNEDGQL
+786 LLGARLAKNEDGQL

-823 ATGEGLGVERINA
+823 TAEEGLGVERINA
-836 LLDINSGLTT
+836 LLDINSDLTT
-846 EQAAAEINRIALM
+846 EQAASEINRIAMM

-870 NGANLIADTLDQHG
+870 NGSNLIADTLDQHG
-884 SVLAAYAHKKQGAD
+884 SVLAAYAHEKQGTD

-925 IGGATVGADYAFGN
+925 IGGATLGADYAFGN
-939 GAALGGAV
+939 GMALGGAV

-993 SKNKISHVG
+993 SKNKISHAG

-1013 LGVRVE
+1013 VGVRVE

-1048 GGFKYS
+1048 GGFKYT

-1065 GVALNGKA
+1065 GVAFNGKA

-1097 KNKFALATSAAS
+1097 KNKFALATGDAS

-1127 VEAAKGAHAFGLNYG
+1127 VEAARGAHAFGLNYG
-1142 IGSGDK
+1142 IGSGNK

>member
-1 MGNDPLAILFQE
+1 
-13 RNMNKIYK
+13 MNKIYK
-21 TFFSSARGC
+21 TFFNSARGC
-30 VVVANELSTSKSK
+30 IVVANELSTSKSK

-57 ASLAC
+57 AGLAC
-62 AEIPEFTPPS
+62 AAAPEYITPPNNLGPNES
-72 DVVEF
+72 SFVV
-77 NVNQEYIDQNG
+77 NSVNT
-88 GKTAFAYE
+88 KAYQTITSTNSSELE
-96 NVSTGE
+96 N
-102 VSSDKNLLVT
+102 LWVT
-112 GSAEKAQATGFWAS
+112 GSVNGAKATGYWIDSDGQEATFTNL
-126 GNDTSFVNKGT
+126 GNI
-137 VYVTAADKTT
+137 YVTAVGG
-147 AKTWSQQAIGAA
+147 AKSWSQRAIGAA
-159 NGATATNEG
+159 DGATAINKG
-168 TIVVKNAYG
+168 TIVVQNAYG
-177 MIVGSEDNGDNPA
+177 MTVGSAGNGTAPA
-190 TIVNKGTIAVY
+190 TIINEGSIAVY

-207 ELGGKEGSVAENA
+207 ELGGVKGSTAENK
-220 GTIYVAKAI
+220 GQIYVGKPS
-229 GESDH
+229 EN
-234 VGTLKPFTFGVL
+234 VGAFTIGVL
-246 IKDHKN
+246 VKDHEE
-252 GLFTNSGIISAKD
+252 GTFTNSGLIDAKE
-265 ATAAISVQL
+265 ATAAITVEK
-274 GDNPSLTDKNTIKLT
+274 GTTTDKNTILLS
-289 SGSQTLGKIQIDAP
+289 SGSQTLGKILIDAP
-303 NTTLVMEDG
+303 NTTLNMEDG
-312 AVFEGRLVVS
+312 AVYEGRIVVS
-322 KTASKTSITG
+322 KNASKTAISG
-332 TQKAVGLTAS
+332 TQKAEGLTAS
-342 NGAALFLS
+342 NGAALFLA

-356 TIKNALYSGN
+356 SIKNALYSGN
-366 KASGAAVAMGGA
+366 KAIGTTDASGNTFAMGGA

-394 GNSAVITAP
+394 GNSAAITAP
-403 TKDTDAATG
+403 SKDTDAATG

-427 VVFTNNSAVVNGA
+427 VVFTNNSATVTGA
-440 DGKGAYAFG
+440 DGNGAYAFG
-449 GAINVDYSTGST
+449 GAINVDYSTGSA

-466 DSDVKFIITKDIA
+466 DSDVKFIITKDLA

-484 VSSDGNGKPDTWGY
+484 VSSDGTGKPNTYGY

-518 FDVQG
+518 FEVQG
-523 SATLTIGEKGTTGDT
+523 AATLTIGEKGTTGDT

-546 NNTNA
+546 NNTPI

-561 TGSGTLLVN
+561 TGTGTLLVN
-570 SDLNKYYGTA
+570 SDLNKYYGTT

-608 DKANIANGENSKN
+608 DKANIANGENAKN
-621 QTNEGSQQIGSFNV
+621 QTNEGNQQIGSLNI
-635 TKGELILTTLSG
+635 TKGELVLTALSG

-662 FIFGEQDHNSLEA
+662 FIFGEQDHNSFEA
-675 AKAAI
+675 AKAI
-680 GTKTGPN
+680 VGTKSGPN
-687 AYIGQNL
+687 AYIGKTL
-694 NLSENGRLMLGNAA
+694 KLSENGRLMLGNAPA
-708 EATAEDA
+708 ATAEGIA
-715 AAKTPSVVLGSGA
+715 ATPSVVLGEGA

-786 LLGATLAKNEDGQL
+786 LLGATFAKNEDGQV

-823 ATGEGLGVERINA
+823 ASGEGLGVERINA
-836 LLDINSGLTT
+836 LLDINSGLTI
-846 EQAAAEINRIALM
+846 EQAASEINRIALM

-870 NGANLIADTLDQHG
+870 NGASLIADTLDQHG
-884 SVLAAYAHKKQGAD
+884 SVLAAYAHEKQGAD

-967 RYWGANV
+967 TYWGANV

-982 ANVIG
+982 ANVIA

-993 SKNKISHVG
+993 SKNKISHAG

-1013 LGVRVE
+1013 VGVRVE
-1019 KPLALNEVLTVTPHV
+1019 KPLALNEVITVTPHV

-1065 GVALNGKA
+1065 GVAFNGKA

-1097 KNKFALATSAAS
+1097 KNKFALATGGAS

>member
-1 MGNDPLAILFQE
+1 MPVWLAPLHLNILPPPTELEANEFSFVENSGNTNP
-13 RNMNKIYK
+13 YK
-21 TFFSSARGC
+21 T
-30 VVVANELSTSKSK
+30 LTSTSS
-43 SATKTVVASVAMAV
+43 SE
-57 ASLAC
+57 L
-62 AEIPEFTPPS
+62 
-72 DVVEF
+72 
-77 NVNQEYIDQNG
+77 
-88 GKTAFAYE
+88 E
-96 NVSTGE
+96 N
-102 VSSDKNLLVT
+102 LWVT
-112 GSAEKAQATGFWAS
+112 GSGAGSKATGYWVDSDGQEATFTNL
-126 GNDTSFVNKGT
+126 GNI
-137 VYVTAADKTT
+137 YVTAVDGANS
-147 AKTWSQQAIGAA
+147 WSQRAIGVAD
-159 NGATATNEG
+159 GATAINKG
-168 TIVVKNAYG
+168 TIVVQNAYG
-177 MIVGSEDNGDNPA
+177 MTVGSDKNGSTPA
-190 TIVNKGTIAVY
+190 TIINEGSIAVY
-201 ETGAAM
+201 KTGAAI
-207 ELGGKEGSVAENA
+207 ELGGVKGSTAENK
-220 GTIYVAKAI
+220 GQIYVGKPSA
-229 GESDH
+229 SD
-234 VGTLKPFTFGVL
+234 GAFTIGVL
-246 IKDHKN
+246 VKDHKE
-252 GLFTNSGIISAKD
+252 GTFTNSGLIDAKE
-265 ATAAISVQL
+265 ATAAIAVQQ
-274 GDNPSLTDKNTIKLT
+274 GTSTDKNTILLS
-289 SGSQTLGKIQIDAP
+289 SGSQTLGKILIDAP
-303 NTTLVMEDG
+303 NTTLNMEDG
-312 AVFEGRLVVS
+312 AVYEGGIFVS
-322 KTASKTSITG
+322 KNATKTAISG
-332 TQKAVGLTAS
+332 TQKAEGLTAS
-342 NGAALFLS
+342 YGAALFLA

-356 TIKNALYSGN
+356 SIKNALYSGN
-366 KASGAAVAMGGA
+366 KASGATVAMGGA

-394 GNSAVITAP
+394 GNSAVITSPA
-403 TKDTDAATG
+403 KDTHAATG

-427 VVFTNNSAVVNGA
+427 VVFMNNSAAVTGA
-440 DGKGAYAFG
+440 ADKGAYAFG

-466 DSDVKFIITKDIA
+466 DSDVKFIITKDLA

-484 VSSDGNGKPDTWGY
+484 VSSDGTGKPDTYGY

-518 FDVQG
+518 FEVQG
-523 SATLTIGEKGTTGDT
+523 AATLTIGEKGTTGDT

-546 NNTNA
+546 NNTTA

-561 TGSGTLLVN
+561 TGTGTLLVN
-570 SDLNKYYGTA
+570 SDLNKYYGTT

-602 GGTLIL
+602 GSTLIL
-608 DKANIANGENSKN
+608 DKANIANGENAKN
-621 QTNEGSQQIGSFNV
+621 QTNEGNQQIGSLNI
-635 TKGELILTTLSG
+635 TKGELVLTALSG

-675 AKAAI
+675 AKAI
-680 GTKTGPN
+680 VGTKSGPN
-687 AYIGQNL
+687 AYIGKTL
-694 NLSENGRLMLGNAA
+694 KLSENGRLMLGNAA
-708 EATAEDA
+708 AATAEGVA
-715 AAKTPSVVLGSGA
+715 ATPSVVLGEGA

-786 LLGATLAKNEDGQL
+786 LLGARLAKNEDGQL

-823 ATGEGLGVERINA
+823 TAEEGLGVERINA
-836 LLDINSGLTT
+836 LLDINSDLTT
-846 EQAAAEINRIALM
+846 EQAASEINRIAMM

-870 NGANLIADTLDQHG
+870 NGSNLIADTLDQHG
-884 SVLAAYAHKKQGAD
+884 SVLAAYAHEKQGTD

-925 IGGATVGADYAFGN
+925 IGGATLGADYAFGN
-939 GAALGGAV
+939 GMALGGAV

-993 SKNKISHVG
+993 SKNKISHAG

-1013 LGVRVE
+1013 VGVRVE

-1048 GGFKYS
+1048 GGFKYT

-1065 GVALNGKA
+1065 GVAFNGKA

-1097 KNKFALATSAAS
+1097 KNKFALATGDAS

-1127 VEAAKGAHAFGLNYG
+1127 VEAARGAHAFGLNYG
-1142 IGSGDK
+1142 IGSGNK